1 MKNIVIY
8 VILLFDNPKKRGF
21 NMNEIKFTESSLEVA
36 LIERLTKLG
45 YDYAIDT
52 DQWYLS
58 RSLDSFINEE
68 LLIDR
73 LAVINKGIKVSVL
86 EQAITRLKN
95 LDNPSLFER
104 NHIVH
109 NWLVDGIQVE
119 DYESDVNPL
128 VRFIDFANPK
138 NNVFQVAN
146 QLKFKENRNLRIPDV
161 IIFVNGIP
169 LVIFELKS
177 IEYSENT
184 FIERAY
190 EQLGRNGEAD
200 GYRYDIPTL
209 FNYNAFLVISDG
221 ANNKVGTMTSDIT
234 RYNEWKSVDG
244 EIGYKKDYAYKL
256 DVLLEGLFEP
266 ARLLDVIK
274 NNLFFMNKDKERPIK
289 ILAQYHQYFG
299 VKKAYNSIKNHL
311 KPSGDGKA
319 GIVWHTQGS
328 GKSFSMVMLAHKL
341 ITDIEMNNPT
351 IVVLTD
357 RNDLDDQLFTTFS
370 NAAEFLRTRP
380 IQVSSRLDLLDKVGA
395 VKEGGV
401 LFSTIQKFDKD
412 NIVPNKRTNIIVI
425 SDEAHRSHYG
435 VDEKIVLKKNDD
447 GTITSWSKYGTEKY
461 IRDALPG
468 ATFIGFTGTPVE
480 TDDKSTSAIFGETI
494 DRYDMT
500 QSVED
505 GSTVKIFYESR
516 LAKVWLDEDKLKEID
531 KYYDD
536 LADQG
541 VTDDIIEESKTK
553 LTSMEVIVGD
563 KDRLRLL
570 ATDIL
575 EHYTDRKNFLN
586 GKAMIVCM
594 SRKIAAKLY
603 YQIIELA
610 PELKESI
617 ALVVTESNK
626 DTEEERK
633 LFKDKAFRENAAKEF
648 KRKDGKVKIA
658 IVVDM
663 WLTGFDVTDLD
674 VMYID
679 KPMKGHNLMQ
689 AIARVNRVHVGKES
703 GLIVDYIGIKRS
715 LEQALNTYTA
725 RDKELNLRDIQET
738 AKSILDEKLSILDE
752 MFYHVDKKGFFG
764 GSNSVRL
771 KAIQNG
777 ADFVFA
783 TEETKKAYLVV
794 TKQLKDGYAVAIGI
808 LDADYKKRVLYYLS
822 VRHFVQKV
830 ERGNMPTGITPETIN
845 RHVEELIA
853 EAIKGDE
860 VKILTKVED
869 SDKNRD
875 IWDLLSEEK
884 IEKLRQS
891 QPPHVFIKIM
901 ERLLKEAVREYRS
914 YNLVKAKEYSERLR
928 LLLEAYN
935 TREDDL
941 QTDMTIVGLVAFSQE
956 MVESEEYAKK
966 NNLSGRERAFY
977 DALVANKSAVELMS
991 DDILRVMAMELKAI
1005 VEEYATVDWS
1015 KKKDTRAKMRMQ
1027 IKRLLKKYNY
1037 PPDYTEEAIS
1047 RVVDQAEFMM

>member
-1 MKNIVIY
+1 MS
-8 VILLFDNPKKRGF
+8 
-21 NMNEIKFTESSLEVA
+21 EIKFTESSLEVA
-36 LIERLTKLG
+36 IIEQLTELG

-52 DQWYLS
+52 DQWSLS

-68 LLIDR
+68 LLLDR
-73 LAVINKGIKVSVL
+73 LTAINPGVKTDIL
-86 EQAITRLKN
+86 EQAIAMLKN
-95 LDNPSLFER
+95 IDNPSLFER

-109 NWLVDGIQVE
+109 KWLTDGIQVE
-119 DYESDVNPL
+119 DYHSDVNPL
-128 VRFIDFANPK
+128 IRFIDFDNIK

-146 QLKFKENRNLRIPDV
+146 QLKFKESRNLRIPDV
-161 IIFVNGIP
+161 ILFVNGIP

-177 IEYSENT
+177 IEYNEDT

-200 GYRYDIPTL
+200 GYRFDIPTL

-221 ANNKVGTMTSDIT
+221 ANNKVGTLTSDIT
-234 RYNEWKSVDG
+234 RYNEWKSIDG
-244 EIGYKKDYAYKL
+244 EAGYKKNYAYKL
-256 DVLLEGLFEP
+256 DVLLEGLLKPE
-266 ARLLDVIK
+266 RLLDVIK
-274 NNLFFMNKDKERPIK
+274 NNLFFMNSDKEKPVK
-289 ILAQYHQYFG
+289 ILSQYHQYFG
-299 VKKAYNSIKNHL
+299 VKKAYDSIKHSL
-311 KPSGDGKA
+311 KPQGDGKA

-328 GKSFSMVMLAHKL
+328 GKSFTMVMLAHKL
-341 ITDIEMNNPT
+341 ITDLEMKNPT

-357 RNDLDDQLFTTFS
+357 RNDLDNQLFGTFS

-380 IQVSSRLDLLDKVGA
+380 VQVESREDLLEKIGSI
-395 VKEGGV
+395 KEGGIIFTT
-401 LFSTIQKFDKD
+401 LQKFDKN
-412 NIVPNKRTNIIVI
+412 NIVPNKRTNIVVI

-435 VDEKIVLKKNDD
+435 IDEQIVYKKNPD
-447 GTITSWSKYGTEKY
+447 GTFTSISKYGYAKY
-461 IRDALPG
+461 IRDALPE
-468 ATFIGFTGTPVE
+468 ATYIGFTGTPVE
-480 TDDKSTSAIFGETI
+480 SGDHSTSAIFGKTV
-494 DRYDMT
+494 DTYDMT

-516 LAKVWLDEDKLKEID
+516 LAKVWLDDGKLKEID

-536 LADQG
+536 LANQS
-541 VTDDIIEESKTK
+541 VSDDVIEESKSK
-553 LTSMEVIVGD
+553 WSSMEVIIGD
-563 KDRLRLL
+563 DDRLHLL
-570 ATDIL
+570 ASDIL
-575 EHYTDRKNFLN
+575 KHYNERKDVLN

-603 YQIIELA
+603 YQIIGLA
-610 PELKESI
+610 PELKEQV

-626 DTEEERK
+626 DSEEERK
-633 LFKDKAFRENAAKEF
+633 LFKDKAYRENAAKEF
-648 KRKDGKVKIA
+648 KRKDGSIKIA

-663 WLTGFDVTDLD
+663 WLTGFDVIDLD

-689 AIARVNRVHVGKES
+689 AIARVNRVNVGKES

-715 LEQALNTYTA
+715 LEEALNTYTA
-725 RDKELNLRDIQET
+725 RDKELNIRDIQDT
-738 AKSILDEKLSILDE
+738 AKSILEEKLSILDE
-752 MFYHVDKKGFFG
+752 MFFHVDKKGFFG
-764 GSNSVRL
+764 GTNSVRL

-777 ADFVFA
+777 ADFVLS
-783 TEETKKAYLVV
+783 TDDIKKAYLQL
-794 TKQLKDGYAVAIGI
+794 TKQLKDAYVVSIGI
-808 LDADYKKRVLYYLS
+808 LDEDYKKKVLYYLA

-830 ERGNMPTGITPETIN
+830 ERGNLPTNITPESIN
-845 RHVEELIA
+845 KHVEELIA

-860 VKILTKVED
+860 VEILTKVED
-869 SDKNRD
+869 TEQNRD

-884 IEKLRQS
+884 VEKLRQS

-901 ERLLKEAVREYRS
+901 ERLLKEAVREYRG

-928 LLLEAYN
+928 KLLEAYN

-941 QTDMTIVGLVAFSQE
+941 KTDMTIVGLIAFSQE
-956 MVESEEYAKK
+956 MVEDEAYAKK
-966 NNLSGRERAFY
+966 NNLTGRERAFY

>member
-1 MKNIVIY
+1 MS
-8 VILLFDNPKKRGF
+8 
-21 NMNEIKFTESSLEVA
+21 EIKFTESSLEVA
-36 LIERLTKLG
+36 IIEQLTELG

-52 DQWYLS
+52 DQWSLS

-68 LLIDR
+68 LLLDR
-73 LAVINKGIKVSVL
+73 LTAINPGIKTDIL
-86 EQAITRLKN
+86 EQAIAMLKN
-95 LDNPSLFER
+95 IDNPSLFER

-109 NWLVDGIQVE
+109 KWLTDGIQVE
-119 DYESDVNPL
+119 DYHSDVNPL
-128 VRFIDFANPK
+128 IRFIDFDNIK

-146 QLKFKENRNLRIPDV
+146 QLKFKESRNLRIPDV
-161 IIFVNGIP
+161 ILFVNGIP

-177 IEYSENT
+177 IEYNEDT

-200 GYRYDIPTL
+200 GYRFDIPTL

-221 ANNKVGTMTSDIT
+221 ANNKVGTLASDIT
-234 RYNEWKSVDG
+234 RYNEWKSIDG
-244 EIGYKKDYAYKL
+244 EAGYKKNYAYKL
-256 DVLLEGLFEP
+256 DVLLEGLLKPE
-266 ARLLDVIK
+266 RLLDIIK
-274 NNLFFMNKDKERPIK
+274 NNLFFMNSDKEKPIK

-299 VKKAYNSIKNHL
+299 VKKAYDSIKHSL
-311 KPSGDGKA
+311 KPQGDGKA

-328 GKSFSMVMLAHKL
+328 GKSFTMVMLAHKL
-341 ITDIEMNNPT
+341 ITDLEMKNPT

-357 RNDLDDQLFTTFS
+357 RNDLDNQLFGTFS

-380 IQVSSRLDLLDKVGA
+380 VQVESREDLLEKIGSI
-395 VKEGGV
+395 KEGGIIFTT
-401 LFSTIQKFDKD
+401 LQKFDKN
-412 NIVPNKRTNIIVI
+412 NIVPNKRTNIVVI

-435 VDEKIVLKKNDD
+435 IDEQIVYKKNPD
-447 GTITSWSKYGTEKY
+447 GTFTSISKYGYAKY
-461 IRDALPG
+461 IRDALPE
-468 ATFIGFTGTPVE
+468 ATYIGFTGTPVE
-480 TDDKSTSAIFGETI
+480 SGDHSTSAIFGKTV
-494 DRYDMT
+494 DTYDMT

-516 LAKVWLDEDKLKEID
+516 LAKVWLDDGKLKEID

-536 LADQG
+536 LANQN
-541 VTDDIIEESKTK
+541 VSDDVIEESKSK
-553 LTSMEVIVGD
+553 WSSMEVIIGD
-563 KDRLRLL
+563 DDRLHLL
-570 ATDIL
+570 ASDIL
-575 EHYTDRKNFLN
+575 NHYNERKDVLN

-603 YQIIELA
+603 YQIIGLA
-610 PELKESI
+610 PELKEQV

-626 DTEEERK
+626 DSEEERK
-633 LFKDKAFRENAAKEF
+633 LFKDKAYRENAAKEF
-648 KRKDGKVKIA
+648 KRKDGSIKIA

-689 AIARVNRVHVGKES
+689 AIARVNRVNVGKES

-715 LEQALNTYTA
+715 LEEALNTYTA
-725 RDKELNLRDIQET
+725 RDKELNLRDIQDT
-738 AKSILDEKLSILDE
+738 AKSILEEKLSILDE
-752 MFYHVDKKGFFG
+752 MFFHVDKKGFFG
-764 GSNSVRL
+764 GTNSVRL

-777 ADFVFA
+777 ADFVLS
-783 TEETKKAYLVV
+783 TEDIKKAYLQL
-794 TKQLKDGYAVAIGI
+794 TKQLKDAYVVSIGI
-808 LDADYKKRVLYYLS
+808 LDEDYKKKVLYYLA

-830 ERGNMPTGITPETIN
+830 ERGNLPTNITPESIN
-845 RHVEELIA
+845 KHVEELIA

-860 VKILTKVED
+860 VEILTKVED
-869 SDKNRD
+869 TEQNRD

-884 IEKLRQS
+884 VEKLRQS

-901 ERLLKEAVREYRS
+901 ERLLKEAVREYRG

-928 LLLEAYN
+928 KLLEAYN

-941 QTDMTIVGLVAFSQE
+941 KTDMTIVGLIAFSQE
-956 MVESEEYAKK
+956 MVEDEAYAKK
-966 NNLSGRERAFY
+966 NNLTGRERAFY

>member
-1 MKNIVIY
+1 MS
-8 VILLFDNPKKRGF
+8 D
-21 NMNEIKFTESSLEVA
+21 IKFTESSLEIAV
-36 LIERLTKLG
+36 IEQLQELG
-45 YDYAIDT
+45 YDYAIDM
-52 DQWYLS
+52 DQWCLS
-58 RSLDSFINEE
+58 RALDSFINEE
-68 LLIDR
+68 LLLDR
-73 LAVINKGIKVSVL
+73 LMAINPGVKVSVL
-86 EQAITRLKN
+86 EQAISRIKT

-109 NWLVDGIQVE
+109 RWLTDGMQVE

-128 VRFIDFANPK
+128 VRFLDFTHK
-138 NNVFQVAN
+138 DNNVFQVAN

-169 LVIFELKS
+169 LVVFELKS
-177 IEYSENT
+177 IEYNEDT

-190 EQLGRNGEAD
+190 EQLGRNGESD

-221 ANNKVGTMTSDIT
+221 ANNKVGTLTSDIT

-244 EIGYKKDYAYKL
+244 EIGYKKNYAYKL
-256 DVLLEGLFEP
+256 DVLLEGLLKP

-274 NNLFFMNKDKERPIK
+274 NNLFFMNKDKEKPIK
-289 ILAQYHQYFG
+289 ILSQYHQYFG
-299 VKKAYNSIKNHL
+299 VKKAYESIKKSL
-311 KPSGDGKA
+311 KPEGTGKA

-341 ITDIEMNNPT
+341 ITDIEMRNPT
-351 IVVLTD
+351 VVILTD
-357 RNDLDDQLFTTFS
+357 RNDLDNQLYTTFS
-370 NAAEFLRTRP
+370 NASEFLRTRP
-380 IQVSSRLDLLDKVGA
+380 VQVESREDLLEKIGA
-395 VKEGGV
+395 VKEGGIIFTT
-401 LFSTIQKFDKD
+401 LQKFDKA
-412 NIVPNKRTNIIVI
+412 NIVPNNRSNIVVI

-435 VDEKIVLKKNDD
+435 IDEKIVLKENPD
-447 GTITSWSKYGTEKY
+447 GTYSSYSKYGYAKY
-461 IRDALPG
+461 IRDALPE
-468 ATFIGFTGTPVE
+468 ATYIGFTGTPVE
-480 TDDKSTSAIFGETI
+480 SGDHSTSAIFGETV
-494 DRYDMT
+494 DTYDMT

-516 LAKVWLDEDKLKEID
+516 LAKVWLDDGKLKEID
-531 KYYDD
+531 AYYDE
-536 LADQG
+536 LAQQG
-541 VTDDIIEESKTK
+541 VSDDIIEESKSK
-553 LTSMEVIVGD
+553 LSSMEVIIGD

-575 EHYTDRKNFLN
+575 AHYDERKDILS

-594 SRKIAAKLY
+594 SRDIAFKLY
-603 YQIIELA
+603 KELVAQA
-610 PELKESI
+610 PEKESEI
-617 ALVVTESNK
+617 AVIVTESNK
-626 DTEEERK
+626 DTDEKRE
-633 LFKDKAFRENAAKEF
+633 LFKDKAYRENMAKEF
-648 KRKDGKVKIA
+648 KKKDGSIKIV

-715 LEQALNTYTA
+715 LEEALNIYTA

-752 MFYHVDKKGFFG
+752 LFYKVDKNGFFG

-777 ADFVFA
+777 ADFVFT
-783 TEETKKAYLVV
+783 TEDIKKAYLQI
-794 TKQLKDGYAVAIGI
+794 TKQLKDAYAVAIGI
-808 LDADYKKRVLYYLS
+808 LDADYKKKVLYYLA

-830 ERGNMPTGITPETIN
+830 ERGNMPHNITPESIN
-845 RHVEELIA
+845 KHVADLIA

-869 SDKNRD
+869 TEENRD

-884 IEKLRQS
+884 VEKLRQS

-901 ERLLKEAVREYRS
+901 ERLLKEAVKEYRG

-928 LLLEAYN
+928 KLLEAYN

-941 QTDMTIVGLVAFSQE
+941 KTDITIVGLIAFSQE

-966 NNLSGRERAFY
+966 NNLTGRERAFY
-977 DALVANKSAVELMS
+977 DALVANKSAMELMS

-1037 PPDYTEEAIS
+1037 PPEYSEEAIS

>member
-1 MKNIVIY
+1 MS
-8 VILLFDNPKKRGF
+8 
-21 NMNEIKFTESSLEVA
+21 EIKFTESSLEVA
-36 LIERLTKLG
+36 IIEQLTELG

-52 DQWYLS
+52 DQWCLS
-58 RSLDSFINEE
+58 RALDSFINEE
-68 LLIDR
+68 LLLER
-73 LAVINKGIKVSVL
+73 LSVINPGVKVSVL
-86 EQAITRLKN
+86 EQAIAMLKN
-95 LDNPSLFER
+95 IDNPSLFER

-109 NWLVDGIQVE
+109 KWLTDGIQID
-119 DYESDVNPL
+119 DYHSDVNPL
-128 VRFIDFANPK
+128 VRFIDFDNIK

-146 QLKFKENRNLRIPDV
+146 QLKFKESRNLRIPDV

-169 LVIFELKS
+169 LVVFELKS
-177 IEYSENT
+177 IEYNEDT

-200 GYRYDIPTL
+200 GYRFDIPTL

-221 ANNKVGTMTSDIT
+221 ANNKVGTLTSDIT

-244 EIGYKKDYAYKL
+244 EIGYKKNYAYKL
-256 DVLLEGLFEP
+256 DVLLNGLLKPE
-266 ARLLDVIK
+266 RLLDVIK
-274 NNLFFMNKDKERPIK
+274 NDLFFMNSDKEKPIK

-299 VKKAYNSIKNHL
+299 VKKAYDSIKRSL
-311 KPSGDGKA
+311 KPQGDGKA

-341 ITDIEMNNPT
+341 ITDVEMKNPT

-357 RNDLDDQLFTTFS
+357 RNDLDNQLFGTFS

-380 IQVSSRLDLLDKVGA
+380 VQVESREDLLSKIGEI
-395 VKEGGV
+395 KEGGIV
-401 LFSTIQKFDKD
+401 FTTLQKFDKN
-412 NIVPNKRTNIIVI
+412 NIVPNKRTNIVVI

-435 VDEKIVLKKNDD
+435 IDEQIVYKKNPD
-447 GTITSWSKYGTEKY
+447 GTFTSISKYGYAKY
-461 IRDALPG
+461 IRDALPE
-468 ATFIGFTGTPVE
+468 ATYIGFTGTPVE
-480 TDDKSTSAIFGETI
+480 SGDHSTSAIFGKTV
-494 DRYDMT
+494 DTYDMM

-516 LAKVWLDEDKLKEID
+516 LAKVWLDDGKLKEID

-536 LADQG
+536 LANQNVSED
-541 VTDDIIEESKTK
+541 VIEESKSK
-553 LTSMEVIVGD
+553 WSSMEVIIGD
-563 KDRLRLL
+563 NDRLHLL
-570 ATDIL
+570 ASDIL
-575 EHYTDRKNFLN
+575 KHYNERKDVLN

-603 YQIIELA
+603 YQIIGLA
-610 PELKESI
+610 PELKEKI

-626 DTEEERK
+626 DTDEERK
-633 LFKDKAFRENAAKEF
+633 LFKDKAYRENAAKEF
-648 KRKDGKVKIA
+648 KRKDGSIKIA

-689 AIARVNRVHVGKES
+689 AIARVNRVNVGKES

-715 LEQALNTYTA
+715 LEEALNTYTA
-725 RDKELNLRDIQET
+725 RDKELNLRDIQDT
-738 AKSILDEKLSILDE
+738 AKSILEEKLSILDE
-752 MFYHVDKKGFFG
+752 MFFHVDKKGFFG
-764 GSNSVRL
+764 GTNSVRL

-777 ADFVFA
+777 ADFVLS
-783 TEETKKAYLVV
+783 TDDIKKAYLQL
-794 TKQLKDGYAVAIGI
+794 TKQLKDAYVVAIGI
-808 LDADYKKRVLYYLS
+808 LDEDYKKKVLYYLA

-830 ERGNMPTGITPETIN
+830 ERGNLPTNITPESIN
-845 RHVEELIA
+845 KHVEELIA

-860 VKILTKVED
+860 VEILTKVED
-869 SDKNRD
+869 TEQNRD

-884 IEKLRQS
+884 VEKLRQS

-901 ERLLKEAVREYRS
+901 ERLLKEAVREYRG

-928 LLLEAYN
+928 KLLEAYN

-941 QTDMTIVGLVAFSQE
+941 KTDMTIVGLIAFSQE
-956 MVESEEYAKK
+956 MVEDEAYAKK
-966 NNLSGRERAFY
+966 NNLTGRERAFY

>member
-1 MKNIVIY
+1 MS
-8 VILLFDNPKKRGF
+8 
-21 NMNEIKFTESSLEVA
+21 EIKFTESSLEVA
-36 LIERLTKLG
+36 IIEQLTELG

-52 DQWYLS
+52 DQWSLS

-68 LLIDR
+68 LLLDR
-73 LAVINKGIKVSVL
+73 LTVINPGVKTDIL
-86 EQAITRLKN
+86 EQAIAKLKN
-95 LDNPSLFER
+95 IDNPSLFER

-109 NWLVDGIQVE
+109 KWLTDGIQVE
-119 DYESDVNPL
+119 DYHSDVNPL
-128 VRFIDFANPK
+128 IRFIDFHNIK

-146 QLKFKENRNLRIPDV
+146 QLKFKESRNLRIPDV
-161 IIFVNGIP
+161 ILFVNGIP

-177 IEYSENT
+177 IEYNEDT

-200 GYRYDIPTL
+200 GYRFDIPTL

-221 ANNKVGTMTSDIT
+221 ANNKVGTLTSDIT
-234 RYNEWKSVDG
+234 RYNEWKSIDG
-244 EIGYKKDYAYKL
+244 EAGYKKNYAYKL
-256 DVLLEGLFEP
+256 DVLLEGLLKPE
-266 ARLLDVIK
+266 RLLDIIK
-274 NNLFFMNKDKERPIK
+274 NNLFFMNSDKEKPVK
-289 ILAQYHQYFG
+289 ILSQYHQYFG
-299 VKKAYNSIKNHL
+299 VKKAYDSIKHSL
-311 KPSGDGKA
+311 KPQGDGKA

-328 GKSFSMVMLAHKL
+328 GKSFTMVMLAHKL
-341 ITDIEMNNPT
+341 ITDLEMKNPT

-357 RNDLDDQLFTTFS
+357 RNDLDNQLFGTFS

-380 IQVSSRLDLLDKVGA
+380 VQVESREDLLEKIGSI
-395 VKEGGV
+395 KEGGIIFTT
-401 LFSTIQKFDKD
+401 LQKFDKN
-412 NIVPNKRTNIIVI
+412 NIVPNKRTNIVVI

-435 VDEKIVLKKNDD
+435 IDEQIVYKKNPD
-447 GTITSWSKYGTEKY
+447 GTFTSISKYGYAKY
-461 IRDALPG
+461 IRDALPE
-468 ATFIGFTGTPVE
+468 ATYIGFTGTPVE
-480 TDDKSTSAIFGETI
+480 SGDHSTSAIFGKTV
-494 DRYDMT
+494 DTYDMT

-516 LAKVWLDEDKLKEID
+516 LAKVWLDDGKLKEID

-536 LADQG
+536 LANQN
-541 VTDDIIEESKTK
+541 VSDDVIEESKSK
-553 LTSMEVIVGD
+553 WSSMEVIIGD
-563 KDRLRLL
+563 DDRLHLL
-570 ATDIL
+570 ASDIL
-575 EHYTDRKNFLN
+575 KHYNERKDVLN

-603 YQIIELA
+603 YQIIGLA
-610 PELKESI
+610 PELKEQV

-626 DTEEERK
+626 DSEEERK
-633 LFKDKAFRENAAKEF
+633 LFKDKAYRENAAKEF
-648 KRKDGKVKIA
+648 KRKDGSIKIA

-689 AIARVNRVHVGKES
+689 AIARVNRVNVGKES

-715 LEQALNTYTA
+715 LEEALNTYTA
-725 RDKELNLRDIQET
+725 RDKELNIRDIQDT
-738 AKSILDEKLSILDE
+738 AKSILEEKLSILDE
-752 MFYHVDKKGFFG
+752 MFFHVDKKGFFG
-764 GSNSVRL
+764 GTNSVRL

-777 ADFVFA
+777 ADFVLS
-783 TEETKKAYLVV
+783 TDDIKKAYLQL
-794 TKQLKDGYAVAIGI
+794 TKQLKDAYVVAIGI
-808 LDADYKKRVLYYLS
+808 LDEDYKKKVLYYLA

-830 ERGNMPTGITPETIN
+830 ERGNLPTNITPESIN
-845 RHVEELIA
+845 KHVEELIA

-860 VKILTKVED
+860 VEILTKVED
-869 SDKNRD
+869 TEQNRD

-884 IEKLRQS
+884 VEKLRQS

-901 ERLLKEAVREYRS
+901 ERLLKEAVREYRG

-928 LLLEAYN
+928 KLLEAYN

-941 QTDMTIVGLVAFSQE
+941 KTDMTIVGLIAFSQE
-956 MVESEEYAKK
+956 MVEDEAYAKK
-966 NNLSGRERAFY
+966 NNLTGRERAFY

>member
-1 MKNIVIY
+1 MHS
-8 VILLFDNPKKRGF
+8 
-21 NMNEIKFTESSLEVA
+21 MFTENNLENA
-36 LIERLTKLG
+36 IIDKLCELG
-45 YDYAIDT
+45 YVYANNSDAWT
-52 DQWYLS
+52 TQRLLS
-58 RSLDSFINEE
+58 EFINEP
-68 LLIDR
+68 LL
-73 LAVINKGIKVSVL
+73 L
-86 EQAITRLKN
+86 EQLQIINPKIKEDILKKAIAMLKN
-95 LDNPSLFER
+95 IDTPSLFER

-109 NWLVDGIQVE
+109 KWLTDGIQVE
-119 DYESDVNPL
+119 DYHSDVNPL
-128 VRFIDFANPK
+128 IRFIDFDNIK

-146 QLKFKENRNLRIPDV
+146 QLKFKESRNLRIPDV
-161 IIFVNGIP
+161 ILFVNGIP

-177 IEYSENT
+177 IEYNEDT

-200 GYRYDIPTL
+200 GYRFDIPTL

-221 ANNKVGTMTSDIT
+221 ANNKVGTLTSDIT
-234 RYNEWKSVDG
+234 RYNEWKSIDG
-244 EIGYKKDYAYKL
+244 EVGYKKNYAYKL
-256 DVLLEGLFEP
+256 DVLLEGLLKPE
-266 ARLLDVIK
+266 RLLDVIK
-274 NNLFFMNKDKERPIK
+274 NNLFFMNSDKEKSVK
-289 ILAQYHQYFG
+289 ILSQYHQYFG
-299 VKKAYNSIKNHL
+299 VKKAYDSIKLSL
-311 KPSGDGKA
+311 KPQGDGKA

-328 GKSFSMVMLAHKL
+328 GKSFTMVMLAHKL
-341 ITDIEMNNPT
+341 ITDLEMKNPT

-357 RNDLDDQLFTTFS
+357 RNDLDNQLFGTFS

-380 IQVSSRLDLLDKVGA
+380 VQVESREDLLEKIGSI
-395 VKEGGV
+395 KEGGIIFTT
-401 LFSTIQKFDKD
+401 LQKFDKN
-412 NIVPNKRTNIIVI
+412 NIVPNKRTNIVVI

-435 VDEKIVLKKNDD
+435 IDEQIVYKKNPD
-447 GTITSWSKYGTEKY
+447 GTFTSISKYGYAKY
-461 IRDALPG
+461 IRDALPE
-468 ATFIGFTGTPVE
+468 ATYIGFTGTPVE
-480 TDDKSTSAIFGETI
+480 SGDHSTSAIFGKTV
-494 DRYDMT
+494 DTYDMT

-516 LAKVWLDEDKLKEID
+516 LAKVWLDDGKLKEID

-536 LADQG
+536 LANQN
-541 VTDDIIEESKTK
+541 VSDDVIEESKSK
-553 LTSMEVIVGD
+553 WLSMEVIIGD
-563 KDRLRLL
+563 DDRLHLL
-570 ATDIL
+570 ANDIL
-575 EHYTDRKNFLN
+575 KHYNERKDVLN

-603 YQIIELA
+603 YQIIGLA
-610 PELKESI
+610 PELKEQI
-617 ALVVTESNK
+617 ALVVTERNK
-626 DTEEERK
+626 DSEEERK
-633 LFKDKAFRENAAKEF
+633 LFKDKAYRENAAKEF
-648 KRKDGKVKIA
+648 KRKDGSIKIA

-689 AIARVNRVHVGKES
+689 AIARVNRVNVGKES

-725 RDKELNLRDIQET
+725 RDKELNLRDIQDT
-738 AKSILDEKLSILDE
+738 AKSILEEKLSILDE

-764 GSNSVRL
+764 GANSVRL

-777 ADFVFA
+777 ADFVLS
-783 TEETKKAYLVV
+783 TDEIKKAYLQL
-794 TKQLKDGYAVAIGI
+794 TKQLKDAYVVAIGI
-808 LDADYKKRVLYYLS
+808 LDEDYKKKVLYYLA
-822 VRHFVQKV
+822 VRHFVQKLLRGDIPPQISPV
-830 ERGNMPTGITPETIN
+830 EIN
-845 RHVEELIA
+845 KHVEELLA
-853 EAIKGDE
+853 DAIKGDE
-860 VKILTKVED
+860 VEILTKVED
-869 SDKNRD
+869 TEQNRD

-884 IEKLRQS
+884 VEKLRQS

-901 ERLLKEAVREYRS
+901 ERLLKEAVKEYRG

-928 LLLEAYN
+928 KLLEAYN

-941 QTDMTIVGLVAFSQE
+941 KTDMTIVGLIAFSQE
-956 MVESEEYAKK
+956 MVEDEAYAKK
-966 NNLSGRERAFY
+966 NNLTGRERAFY

>member
-1 MKNIVIY
+1 MHSIFTENDLEKAIIDKLCNLGYIYLNTSDPWTVQRQLSDFINDSLLLEQLQIINPNIQTDILEKAIAMLKNI
-8 VILLFDNPKKRGF
+8 
-21 NMNEIKFTESSLEVA
+21 
-36 LIERLTKLG
+36 
-45 YDYAIDT
+45 
-52 DQWYLS
+52 
-58 RSLDSFINEE
+58 
-68 LLIDR
+68 
-73 LAVINKGIKVSVL
+73 
-86 EQAITRLKN
+86 
-95 LDNPSLFER
+95 DNPSLFER

-109 NWLVDGIQVE
+109 KWLTDGIQID
-119 DYESDVNPL
+119 DYHSDVNPL
-128 VRFIDFANPK
+128 VRFVDFVNIK
-138 NNVFQVAN
+138 NNIFQVAN
-146 QLKFKENRNLRIPDV
+146 QLKFKESRNLRIPDV

-169 LVIFELKS
+169 LVVFEMKS
-177 IEYSENT
+177 IEYNEDT

-200 GYRYDIPTL
+200 GYRFDIPTL

-221 ANNKVGTMTSDIT
+221 ANNKVGTLTSDIT

-244 EIGYKKDYAYKL
+244 EIGYKKNYAYKL
-256 DVLLEGLFEP
+256 DVLLNGLLKPE
-266 ARLLDVIK
+266 RLLDVIK
-274 NNLFFMNKDKERPIK
+274 NNLFFMNSDKEKPVK

-299 VKKAYNSIKNHL
+299 VKKAYDSIKRSL
-311 KPSGDGKA
+311 KPQGDGKA

-341 ITDIEMNNPT
+341 ITDVDMKNPT

-357 RNDLDDQLFTTFS
+357 RNDLDNQLFGTFS

-380 IQVSSRLDLLDKVGA
+380 VQVESREDLLSKIGEI
-395 VKEGGV
+395 KEGGIV
-401 LFSTIQKFDKD
+401 FTTLQKFDKN
-412 NIVPNKRTNIIVI
+412 NIVPNKRTNIVVI

-435 VDEKIVLKKNDD
+435 IDEQIVYKKNPD
-447 GTITSWSKYGTEKY
+447 GTFTSISKYGYAKY
-461 IRDALPG
+461 IRDALPE
-468 ATFIGFTGTPVE
+468 ATYIGFTGTPVE
-480 TDDKSTSAIFGETI
+480 SGDHSTSAIFGKTV
-494 DRYDMT
+494 DTYDMT

-516 LAKVWLDEDKLKEID
+516 LAKVWLDDGKLKEID

-536 LADQG
+536 LANQNVSED
-541 VTDDIIEESKTK
+541 VIEESKSK
-553 LTSMEVIVGD
+553 WSSMEVIIGD
-563 KDRLRLL
+563 NDRLHLL
-570 ATDIL
+570 ASDIL
-575 EHYTDRKNFLN
+575 KHYNERKDVLN

-603 YQIIELA
+603 YQIIGLA
-610 PELKESI
+610 PELKEKI

-626 DTEEERK
+626 DTDEERK
-633 LFKDKAFRENAAKEF
+633 LFKDKAYRENAAKEF
-648 KRKDGKVKIA
+648 KRKDGSIKIA

-689 AIARVNRVHVGKES
+689 AIARVNRVNVGKEG

-725 RDKELNLRDIQET
+725 RDKELNLRDIQDT
-738 AKSILDEKLSILDE
+738 AKSILEEKLSILDE
-752 MFYHVDKKGFFG
+752 MFFHVDKKGFFG
-764 GSNSVRL
+764 GTNSVRL

-777 ADFVFA
+777 ADFVLS
-783 TEETKKAYLVV
+783 TDDIKKAYLQL
-794 TKQLKDGYAVAIGI
+794 TKQLKDAYVVAIGI
-808 LDADYKKRVLYYLS
+808 LDEDYKKKVLYYLA

-830 ERGNMPTGITPETIN
+830 ERGNLPTNITPESIN
-845 RHVEELIA
+845 KHVEELIA

-860 VKILTKVED
+860 VEILTKVED
-869 SDKNRD
+869 TEQNRD

-884 IEKLRQS
+884 VEKLRQS

-901 ERLLKEAVREYRS
+901 ERLLKEAVREYRG

-928 LLLEAYN
+928 KLLEAYN

-941 QTDMTIVGLVAFSQE
+941 KTDMTIVGLIAFSQE
-956 MVESEEYAKK
+956 MVEDEAYAKK
-966 NNLSGRERAFY
+966 NNLTGRERAFY

>member
-1 MKNIVIY
+1 MS
-8 VILLFDNPKKRGF
+8 D
-21 NMNEIKFTESSLEVA
+21 IKFTESSLEIAV
-36 LIERLTKLG
+36 IEQLQELG

-52 DQWYLS
+52 DQWRLS
-58 RSLDSFINEE
+58 RALDSFINEE
-68 LLIDR
+68 LLLDR
-73 LAVINKGIKVSVL
+73 LMAINPGVKVSVL
-86 EQAITRLKN
+86 EQAISRIKT

-109 NWLVDGIQVE
+109 RWLTDGMQVE

-128 VRFIDFANPK
+128 VRFLDFTHK
-138 NNVFQVAN
+138 DNNVFQVAN

-169 LVIFELKS
+169 LVVFELKS
-177 IEYSENT
+177 IEYNEDT

-190 EQLGRNGEAD
+190 EQLGRNGESD

-221 ANNKVGTMTSDIT
+221 ANNKVGTLTSDIT

-244 EIGYKKDYAYKL
+244 EIGYKKNYAYKL
-256 DVLLEGLFEP
+256 DVLLEGLLKP

-274 NNLFFMNKDKERPIK
+274 NNLFFMNKDKEKPIK
-289 ILAQYHQYFG
+289 ILSQYHQYFG
-299 VKKAYNSIKNHL
+299 VKKAYESIKKSL
-311 KPSGDGKA
+311 KPEGTGKA

-341 ITDIEMNNPT
+341 ITDIEMRNPT
-351 IVVLTD
+351 VVILTD
-357 RNDLDDQLFTTFS
+357 RNDLDNQLYTTFS
-370 NAAEFLRTRP
+370 NASEFLRTRP
-380 IQVSSRLDLLDKVGA
+380 VQVESREDLLEKIGA
-395 VKEGGV
+395 VKEGGIIFTT
-401 LFSTIQKFDKD
+401 LQKFDKA
-412 NIVPNKRTNIIVI
+412 NIVPNNRSNIVVI

-435 VDEKIVLKKNDD
+435 IDEKIVLKENPD
-447 GTITSWSKYGTEKY
+447 GTYSSYSKYGYAKY
-461 IRDALPG
+461 IRDALPE
-468 ATFIGFTGTPVE
+468 ATYIGFTGTPVE
-480 TDDKSTSAIFGETI
+480 SGDHSTSAIFGETV
-494 DRYDMT
+494 DTYDMT

-516 LAKVWLDEDKLKEID
+516 LAKVWLDDGKLKEID
-531 KYYDD
+531 AYYDD
-536 LADQG
+536 LAQQG
-541 VTDDIIEESKTK
+541 VSDDIIEESKSK
-553 LTSMEVIVGD
+553 LSSMEVIIGD

-575 EHYTDRKNFLN
+575 AHYDERKDILS

-594 SRKIAAKLY
+594 SRDIAYKLY
-603 YQIIELA
+603 KELVAQA
-610 PELKESI
+610 PEKESEI
-617 ALVVTESNK
+617 AVIVTESNK
-626 DTEEERK
+626 DTDEKRE
-633 LFKDKAFRENAAKEF
+633 LFKDKAYRENMAKEF
-648 KRKDGKVKIA
+648 KKKDGSIKIV

-715 LEQALNTYTA
+715 LEEALNIYTA

-752 MFYHVDKKGFFG
+752 LFYKVDKKGFFG

-777 ADFVFA
+777 ADFVFT
-783 TEETKKAYLVV
+783 TEDIKKAYLQI
-794 TKQLKDGYAVAIGI
+794 TKQLKDAYAVAIGI
-808 LDADYKKRVLYYLS
+808 LDADYKKKVLYYLA

-830 ERGNMPTGITPETIN
+830 ERGNMPHNITPESIN
-845 RHVEELIA
+845 KHVADLIA

-869 SDKNRD
+869 TEENRD

-884 IEKLRQS
+884 VEKLRQS

-901 ERLLKEAVREYRS
+901 ERLLKEAVKEYRG

-928 LLLEAYN
+928 KLLEAYN

-941 QTDMTIVGLVAFSQE
+941 KTDITIVGLIAFSQE

-966 NNLSGRERAFY
+966 NNLTGRERAFY
-977 DALVANKSAVELMS
+977 DALVANKSAMELMS

-1037 PPDYTEEAIS
+1037 PPEYSEEAIS

>member
-1 MKNIVIY
+1 MHSIFTENDLEKAIIDKLCNLGYIYLNTSDPWTVQRQLSDFINDSLLLEQLQIINPNIQTDILEKAIAMLKNI
-8 VILLFDNPKKRGF
+8 
-21 NMNEIKFTESSLEVA
+21 
-36 LIERLTKLG
+36 
-45 YDYAIDT
+45 
-52 DQWYLS
+52 
-58 RSLDSFINEE
+58 
-68 LLIDR
+68 
-73 LAVINKGIKVSVL
+73 
-86 EQAITRLKN
+86 
-95 LDNPSLFER
+95 DNPSLFER

-109 NWLVDGIQVE
+109 KWLTDGIQID
-119 DYESDVNPL
+119 DYHSDVNPL
-128 VRFIDFANPK
+128 VRFVDFVNIK
-138 NNVFQVAN
+138 NNIFQVAN
-146 QLKFKENRNLRIPDV
+146 QLKFKESRNLRIPDV

-169 LVIFELKS
+169 LVVFEMKS
-177 IEYSENT
+177 IEYNEDT

-200 GYRYDIPTL
+200 GYRFDIPTL

-221 ANNKVGTMTSDIT
+221 ANNKVGTLTSDIT

-244 EIGYKKDYAYKL
+244 EIGYKKNYAYKL
-256 DVLLEGLFEP
+256 DVLLNGLLKPE
-266 ARLLDVIK
+266 RLLDVIK
-274 NNLFFMNKDKERPIK
+274 NNLFFMNSDKEKPVK

-299 VKKAYNSIKNHL
+299 VKKAYDSIKRSLN
-311 KPSGDGKA
+311 PQGDGKA

-341 ITDIEMNNPT
+341 ITDVDMKNPT

-357 RNDLDDQLFTTFS
+357 RNDLDNQLFGTFS

-380 IQVSSRLDLLDKVGA
+380 VQVESREDLLSKIGEI
-395 VKEGGV
+395 KEGGIV
-401 LFSTIQKFDKD
+401 FTTLQKFDKN
-412 NIVPNKRTNIIVI
+412 NIVPNKRTNIVVI

-435 VDEKIVLKKNDD
+435 IDEQIVYKKNPD
-447 GTITSWSKYGTEKY
+447 GTFTSISKYGYAKY
-461 IRDALPG
+461 IRDALPE
-468 ATFIGFTGTPVE
+468 ATYIGFTGTPVE
-480 TDDKSTSAIFGETI
+480 SGDHSTSAIFGKTV
-494 DRYDMT
+494 DTYDMT

-516 LAKVWLDEDKLKEID
+516 LAKVWLDDGKLKEID

-536 LADQG
+536 LANQNVSED
-541 VTDDIIEESKTK
+541 VIEESKSK
-553 LTSMEVIVGD
+553 WSSMEVIIGD
-563 KDRLRLL
+563 NDRLHLL
-570 ATDIL
+570 ASDIL
-575 EHYTDRKNFLN
+575 KHYNERKDVLN

-603 YQIIELA
+603 YQIIGLA
-610 PELKESI
+610 PELKEKI

-626 DTEEERK
+626 DTDEERK
-633 LFKDKAFRENAAKEF
+633 LFKDKAYRENAAKEF
-648 KRKDGKVKIA
+648 KRKDGSIKIA

-689 AIARVNRVHVGKES
+689 AIARVNRVNVGKES

-725 RDKELNLRDIQET
+725 RDKELNLRDIQDT
-738 AKSILDEKLSILDE
+738 AKSILEEKLSILDE
-752 MFYHVDKKGFFG
+752 MFFHVDKKGFFG
-764 GSNSVRL
+764 GTNSVRL

-777 ADFVFA
+777 ADFVLS
-783 TEETKKAYLVV
+783 TDDIKKAYLQL
-794 TKQLKDGYAVAIGI
+794 TKQLKDAYVVAIGI
-808 LDADYKKRVLYYLS
+808 LDEDYKKKVLYYLA

-830 ERGNMPTGITPETIN
+830 ERGNLPTNITPESIN
-845 RHVEELIA
+845 KHVEELIA

-860 VKILTKVED
+860 VEILTKVED
-869 SDKNRD
+869 TEQNRD

-884 IEKLRQS
+884 VEKLRQS

-901 ERLLKEAVREYRS
+901 ERLLKEAVREYRG

-928 LLLEAYN
+928 KLLEAYN

-941 QTDMTIVGLVAFSQE
+941 KTDMTIVGLIAFSQE
-956 MVESEEYAKK
+956 MVEDEAYAKK
-966 NNLSGRERAFY
+966 NNLTGRERAFY

>member
-1 MKNIVIY
+1 MS
-8 VILLFDNPKKRGF
+8 
-21 NMNEIKFTESSLEVA
+21 EIKFTESSLEVA
-36 LIERLTKLG
+36 IIEQLTELG
-45 YDYAIDT
+45 YEYAIDT
-52 DQWYLS
+52 DQWSLS

-68 LLIDR
+68 LLLDR
-73 LAVINKGIKVSVL
+73 LTAINPGVKTDIL
-86 EQAITRLKN
+86 EQTIAMLKN
-95 LDNPSLFER
+95 IDNPSLFER

-109 NWLVDGIQVE
+109 KWLTDGIQVE
-119 DYESDVNPL
+119 DYHSDVNPL
-128 VRFIDFANPK
+128 IRFIDFDNIK

-146 QLKFKENRNLRIPDV
+146 QLKFKESRNLRIPDV
-161 IIFVNGIP
+161 ILFVNGIP

-177 IEYSENT
+177 IEYNEDT

-200 GYRYDIPTL
+200 GYRFDIPTL

-221 ANNKVGTMTSDIT
+221 ANNKVGTLTSDIT
-234 RYNEWKSVDG
+234 RYNEWKSIDG
-244 EIGYKKDYAYKL
+244 EAGYKKNYAYKL
-256 DVLLEGLFEP
+256 DVLLEGLLKPE
-266 ARLLDVIK
+266 RLLDVIK
-274 NNLFFMNKDKERPIK
+274 NNLFFMNSDKEKPVK
-289 ILAQYHQYFG
+289 ILSQYHQYFG
-299 VKKAYNSIKNHL
+299 VKKAYDSIKHSL
-311 KPSGDGKA
+311 KPQGDGKA

-328 GKSFSMVMLAHKL
+328 GKSFTMVMLAHKL
-341 ITDIEMNNPT
+341 ITDLEMKNPT

-357 RNDLDDQLFTTFS
+357 RNDLDNQLFGTFS

-380 IQVSSRLDLLDKVGA
+380 VQVESREDLLEKIGSI
-395 VKEGGV
+395 KEGGIIFTT
-401 LFSTIQKFDKD
+401 LQKFDKN
-412 NIVPNKRTNIIVI
+412 NIVSNKRTNIVVI

-435 VDEKIVLKKNDD
+435 IDEQIVYKKNPD
-447 GTITSWSKYGTEKY
+447 GTFTSISKYGYAKY
-461 IRDALPG
+461 IRDALPE
-468 ATFIGFTGTPVE
+468 ATYIGFTGTPVE
-480 TDDKSTSAIFGETI
+480 SGDHSTSAIFGKTV
-494 DRYDMT
+494 DTYDMT

-516 LAKVWLDEDKLKEID
+516 LAKVWLDDGKLKEID

-536 LADQG
+536 LANQN
-541 VTDDIIEESKTK
+541 VSDDVIEESKSK
-553 LTSMEVIVGD
+553 WSSMEVIIGD
-563 KDRLRLL
+563 DDRLHLL
-570 ATDIL
+570 ASDIL
-575 EHYTDRKNFLN
+575 NHYNERKDVLN

-603 YQIIELA
+603 YQIIGLA
-610 PELKESI
+610 PELKEQI
-617 ALVVTESNK
+617 ALVVTERNK
-626 DTEEERK
+626 DSEEERK
-633 LFKDKAFRENAAKEF
+633 LFKDKAYRENAAKEF
-648 KRKDGKVKIA
+648 KRNDGSIKIA

-689 AIARVNRVHVGKES
+689 AIARVNRVNVGKES

-715 LEQALNTYTA
+715 LEEALNTYTA
-725 RDKELNLRDIQET
+725 RDKELNLRDIQDT
-738 AKSILDEKLSILDE
+738 AKSILEEKLSILDE
-752 MFYHVDKKGFFG
+752 MFFHVDKKGFFG
-764 GSNSVRL
+764 GTNSVRL

-777 ADFVFA
+777 ADFVLS
-783 TEETKKAYLVV
+783 TEDIKKAYLQL
-794 TKQLKDGYAVAIGI
+794 TKQLKDAYVVAIGI
-808 LDADYKKRVLYYLS
+808 LDEDYKKKVLYYLA

-830 ERGNMPTGITPETIN
+830 ERGNLPTNITPESIN
-845 RHVEELIA
+845 KHVEELIA

-860 VKILTKVED
+860 VEILTKVED
-869 SDKNRD
+869 TEQNRD

-884 IEKLRQS
+884 VEKLRQS

-901 ERLLKEAVREYRS
+901 ERLLKEAVREYRG

-928 LLLEAYN
+928 KLLEAYN

-941 QTDMTIVGLVAFSQE
+941 KTDMTIVGLIAFSQE
-956 MVESEEYAKK
+956 MVEDEAYAKK
-966 NNLSGRERAFY
+966 NNLTGRERAFY

>member
-1 MKNIVIY
+1 MS
-8 VILLFDNPKKRGF
+8 D
-21 NMNEIKFTESSLEVA
+21 IKFTESSLEIAVIGQ
-36 LIERLTKLG
+36 LQELG

-52 DQWYLS
+52 DQWCLS
-58 RSLDSFINEE
+58 RALDSFINEE
-68 LLIDR
+68 LLLER
-73 LAVINKGIKVSVL
+73 LMAINPGVKISVL
-86 EQAITRLKN
+86 EQAISRLKN

-109 NWLVDGIQVE
+109 RWLTDGMQVE

-128 VRFIDFANPK
+128 VRFLDFTHPD

-146 QLKFKENRNLRIPDV
+146 QLKFKENRNIRIPDV

-169 LVIFELKS
+169 LVVFELKS
-177 IEYSENT
+177 IEYNEDT

-190 EQLGRNGEAD
+190 EQLGRNGESD

-221 ANNKVGTMTSDIT
+221 ANNKVGTLTSDIT

-244 EIGYKKDYAYKL
+244 EIGYKKNYAYKL
-256 DVLLEGLFEP
+256 DVLLEGLLKP

-274 NNLFFMNKDKERPIK
+274 NNLFFMNKDKEKPIK
-289 ILAQYHQYFG
+289 ILSQYHQYFG
-299 VKKAYNSIKNHL
+299 VKKAYESIKKNL
-311 KPSGDGKA
+311 KPAGSGKA

-341 ITDIEMNNPT
+341 ITDIEMRNPT
-351 IVVLTD
+351 VVILTD
-357 RNDLDDQLFTTFS
+357 RNDLDNQLYTTFS

-380 IQVSSRLDLLDKVGA
+380 VQVESREDLLAKIGA
-395 VKEGGV
+395 VKEGGIIFTT
-401 LFSTIQKFDKD
+401 LQKFDKA
-412 NIVPNKRTNIIVI
+412 NIVPNNRSNIVVI

-435 VDEKIVLKKNDD
+435 IDEKIVLKENPD
-447 GTITSWSKYGTEKY
+447 GTYSSYSKYGYAKY
-461 IRDALPG
+461 IRDALPE
-468 ATFIGFTGTPVE
+468 ATYIGFTGTPVE
-480 TDDKSTSAIFGETI
+480 SGDHSTSAIFGETV
-494 DRYDMT
+494 DTYDMT

-516 LAKVWLDEDKLKEID
+516 LAKVWLDDGKLKEID
-531 KYYDD
+531 AYYDD
-536 LADQG
+536 LAQQG
-541 VTDDIIEESKTK
+541 VSDDIIEESKSK
-553 LTSMEVIVGD
+553 LSSMEVIIGD

-575 EHYTDRKNFLN
+575 AHYDERKDILS

-594 SRKIAAKLY
+594 SRDIAYKLY
-603 YQIIELA
+603 KELVAQA
-610 PELKESI
+610 PEKESEI
-617 ALVVTESNK
+617 AVIVTESNK
-626 DTEEERK
+626 DTDEKRE
-633 LFKDKAFRENAAKEF
+633 LFKDKAYRENMAKEF
-648 KRKDGKVKIA
+648 KKKDGSIKIV

-715 LEQALNTYTA
+715 LEEALNIYTA

-752 MFYHVDKKGFFG
+752 LFYKVDKKGFFG

-777 ADFVFA
+777 ADFVFT
-783 TEETKKAYLVV
+783 TEDIKKAYLQI
-794 TKQLKDGYAVAIGI
+794 TKQLKDAYAVAIGI
-808 LDADYKKRVLYYLS
+808 LDADYKKKVLYYLA

-830 ERGNMPTGITPETIN
+830 ERGNMPHNITPESIN
-845 RHVEELIA
+845 KHVADLIA

-869 SDKNRD
+869 TEENRD

-884 IEKLRQS
+884 VEKLRQS

-901 ERLLKEAVREYRS
+901 ERLLKEAVKEYRG

-928 LLLEAYN
+928 KLLEAYN

-941 QTDMTIVGLVAFSQE
+941 KTDITIVGLIAFSQE

-966 NNLSGRERAFY
+966 NNLTGRERAFY
-977 DALVANKSAVELMS
+977 DALVANKSAMELMS
-991 DDILRVMAMELKAI
+991 DDILRVMAIELKAI

-1037 PPDYTEEAIS
+1037 PPEYSEEAIS

>member
-1 MKNIVIY
+1 MS
-8 VILLFDNPKKRGF
+8 
-21 NMNEIKFTESSLEVA
+21 EIKFTESSLEVA
-36 LIERLTKLG
+36 IIEQLTELG
-45 YDYAIDT
+45 YDYAINT
-52 DQWYLS
+52 DQWSLS

-68 LLIDR
+68 LLLDR
-73 LAVINKGIKVSVL
+73 LTAINPGVKTDIL
-86 EQAITRLKN
+86 EQAIAMLKN
-95 LDNPSLFER
+95 IDNPSLFER

-109 NWLVDGIQVE
+109 KWLTDGIQVE
-119 DYESDVNPL
+119 DYHSDVNPL
-128 VRFIDFANPK
+128 VRFIDFDNIK
-138 NNVFQVAN
+138 NNVFQVVN
-146 QLKFKENRNLRIPDV
+146 QLKFKESRNLRIPDV
-161 IIFVNGIP
+161 ILFVNGIP

-177 IEYSENT
+177 IEYNEDT

-200 GYRYDIPTL
+200 GYRFDIPTL

-221 ANNKVGTMTSDIT
+221 ANNKVGTLTSDIT
-234 RYNEWKSVDG
+234 RYNEWKSIDG
-244 EIGYKKDYAYKL
+244 EAGYKKNYAYKL
-256 DVLLEGLFEP
+256 DVLLEGLLKPE
-266 ARLLDVIK
+266 RLLDVIK
-274 NNLFFMNKDKERPIK
+274 NNLFFMNSDKEKPVK
-289 ILAQYHQYFG
+289 ILSQYHQYFG
-299 VKKAYNSIKNHL
+299 VKKAYDSIKLSL
-311 KPSGDGKA
+311 KPQGDGKA

-328 GKSFSMVMLAHKL
+328 GKSFTMVMLAHKL
-341 ITDIEMNNPT
+341 ITDLEMKNPT

-357 RNDLDDQLFTTFS
+357 RNDLDNQLFGTFS
-370 NAAEFLRTRP
+370 NAAEFLRTHP
-380 IQVSSRLDLLDKVGA
+380 VQVESREDLLEKIGSI
-395 VKEGGV
+395 KEGGIIFTT
-401 LFSTIQKFDKD
+401 LQKFDKN
-412 NIVPNKRTNIIVI
+412 NIVPNKRTNIVVI

-435 VDEKIVLKKNDD
+435 IDEQIVYKKNPD
-447 GTITSWSKYGTEKY
+447 GTFTSISKYGYAKY
-461 IRDALPG
+461 IRDALPE
-468 ATFIGFTGTPVE
+468 ATYIGFTGTPVE
-480 TDDKSTSAIFGETI
+480 SGDHSTSAIFGKTV
-494 DRYDMT
+494 DTYDMT

-516 LAKVWLDEDKLKEID
+516 LAKVWLDDGKLKEID

-536 LADQG
+536 LANQN
-541 VTDDIIEESKTK
+541 VSDDVIEESKSK
-553 LTSMEVIVGD
+553 WSSMEVIIGD
-563 KDRLRLL
+563 DDRLHLL
-570 ATDIL
+570 ASDIL
-575 EHYTDRKNFLN
+575 KHYNERKDVLN

-603 YQIIELA
+603 YQIIGLA
-610 PELKESI
+610 PELKEQV

-626 DTEEERK
+626 DSEEERK
-633 LFKDKAFRENAAKEF
+633 LFKDKAYRENAAKEF
-648 KRKDGKVKIA
+648 KRKDGSIKIA

-689 AIARVNRVHVGKES
+689 AIARVNRVNVGKES

-725 RDKELNLRDIQET
+725 RDKELNLRDIQDT
-738 AKSILDEKLSILDE
+738 AKSILEEKLSILDE

-764 GSNSVRL
+764 GTNSVRL

-777 ADFVFA
+777 ADFVLS
-783 TEETKKAYLVV
+783 TDDIKKAYLQL
-794 TKQLKDGYAVAIGI
+794 TKQLKDAYVVAIGI
-808 LDADYKKRVLYYLS
+808 LDEDYKKKVLYYLA
-822 VRHFVQKV
+822 VRHFVQKLLRGDDIPPQISPV
-830 ERGNMPTGITPETIN
+830 EIN
-845 RHVEELIA
+845 KHVEELLA
-853 EAIKGDE
+853 DAIKGDE
-860 VKILTKVED
+860 VEILTKVED
-869 SDKNRD
+869 TEQNRD

-884 IEKLRQS
+884 VEKLRQS

-901 ERLLKEAVREYRS
+901 ERLLKEAVREYRG

-928 LLLEAYN
+928 KLLEAYN

-941 QTDMTIVGLVAFSQE
+941 KTDMTIVGLIAFSQE
-956 MVESEEYAKK
+956 MVEDEAYAKK
-966 NNLSGRERAFY
+966 NNLTGRERAFY

>member
-1 MKNIVIY
+1 MS
-8 VILLFDNPKKRGF
+8 
-21 NMNEIKFTESSLEVA
+21 EIKFTESSLEVA
-36 LIERLTKLG
+36 IIEQLTELG

-52 DQWYLS
+52 DQWSLS

-68 LLIDR
+68 LLLDR
-73 LAVINKGIKVSVL
+73 LTAINPGVKTDIL
-86 EQAITRLKN
+86 EQAIAMLKN
-95 LDNPSLFER
+95 IDNPSLFER

-109 NWLVDGIQVE
+109 KWLTDGIQVE
-119 DYESDVNPL
+119 DYHSDVNPL
-128 VRFIDFANPK
+128 IRFIDFDNIK

-146 QLKFKENRNLRIPDV
+146 QLKFKESRNLRIPDV
-161 IIFVNGIP
+161 ILFVNGIP

-177 IEYSENT
+177 IEYNEDT

-200 GYRYDIPTL
+200 GYRFDIPTL

-221 ANNKVGTMTSDIT
+221 ANNKVGTLTSDIT
-234 RYNEWKSVDG
+234 RYNEWKSIDG
-244 EIGYKKDYAYKL
+244 EAGYKKNYAYKL
-256 DVLLEGLFEP
+256 DVLLEGLLKPE
-266 ARLLDVIK
+266 RLLDVIK
-274 NNLFFMNKDKERPIK
+274 NNLFFMNSDKEKPVK
-289 ILAQYHQYFG
+289 ILSQYHQYFG
-299 VKKAYNSIKNHL
+299 VKKAYDSIKLSL
-311 KPSGDGKA
+311 KPQGDGKA

-328 GKSFSMVMLAHKL
+328 GKSFTMVMLAHKL
-341 ITDIEMNNPT
+341 ITDLEMKNPT

-357 RNDLDDQLFTTFS
+357 RNDLDNQLFGTFS

-380 IQVSSRLDLLDKVGA
+380 VQVESREDLLEKIGSI
-395 VKEGGV
+395 KEGGIIFTT
-401 LFSTIQKFDKD
+401 LQKFDKN
-412 NIVPNKRTNIIVI
+412 NIVPNKRTNIVVI

-435 VDEKIVLKKNDD
+435 IDEQIVYKKNPD
-447 GTITSWSKYGTEKY
+447 GTFTSISKYGYAKY
-461 IRDALPG
+461 IRDALPE
-468 ATFIGFTGTPVE
+468 ATYIGFTGTPVE
-480 TDDKSTSAIFGETI
+480 SGDHSTSAIFGKTV
-494 DRYDMT
+494 DTYDMT

-516 LAKVWLDEDKLKEID
+516 LAKVWLDDGKLKEID

-536 LADQG
+536 LANQN
-541 VTDDIIEESKTK
+541 VSDDVIEESKSK
-553 LTSMEVIVGD
+553 WSSMEVIIGD
-563 KDRLRLL
+563 DDRLHLL
-570 ATDIL
+570 ASDIL
-575 EHYTDRKNFLN
+575 KHYNERKDVLN

-603 YQIIELA
+603 YQIIGLA
-610 PELKESI
+610 PELKEQV

-626 DTEEERK
+626 DSEEERK
-633 LFKDKAFRENAAKEF
+633 LFKDKAYRENVAKEF
-648 KRKDGKVKIA
+648 KRKDGSIKIA

-689 AIARVNRVHVGKES
+689 AIARVNRVNVGKES

-715 LEQALNTYTA
+715 LEEALNTYTA
-725 RDKELNLRDIQET
+725 RDKELNLRDIQDT
-738 AKSILDEKLSILDE
+738 AKSILEEKLSILDE
-752 MFYHVDKKGFFG
+752 MFFHVDKKGFFG
-764 GSNSVRL
+764 GTNSVRL

-777 ADFVFA
+777 ADFVLS
-783 TEETKKAYLVV
+783 TDDIKKAYLQL
-794 TKQLKDGYAVAIGI
+794 TKQLKDAYVVSIGI
-808 LDADYKKRVLYYLS
+808 LDEDYKKKVLYYLA

-830 ERGNMPTGITPETIN
+830 ERGNLPTNITPESIN
-845 RHVEELIA
+845 KHVEELIA

-860 VKILTKVED
+860 VEILTKVED
-869 SDKNRD
+869 TEQNRD

-884 IEKLRQS
+884 VEKLRQS

-901 ERLLKEAVREYRS
+901 ERLLKEAVREYRG

-928 LLLEAYN
+928 KLLEAYN

-941 QTDMTIVGLVAFSQE
+941 KTDMTIVGLIAFSQE
-956 MVESEEYAKK
+956 MVEDEAYAKK
-966 NNLSGRERAFY
+966 NNLTGRERAFY

>member
-1 MKNIVIY
+1 MS
-8 VILLFDNPKKRGF
+8 
-21 NMNEIKFTESSLEVA
+21 EIKFTESSLEVA
-36 LIERLTKLG
+36 IIEQLTELG

-52 DQWYLS
+52 DQWSLS

-68 LLIDR
+68 LLLDR
-73 LAVINKGIKVSVL
+73 LTAINPGVKTDIL
-86 EQAITRLKN
+86 EQAIAMLKN
-95 LDNPSLFER
+95 IDNPSLFER

-109 NWLVDGIQVE
+109 KWLTDGIQVE
-119 DYESDVNPL
+119 DYHSDVNPL
-128 VRFIDFANPK
+128 IRFIDFDNIK

-146 QLKFKENRNLRIPDV
+146 QLKFKESRNLRIPDV
-161 IIFVNGIP
+161 ILFVNGIP

-177 IEYSENT
+177 IEYNEDT

-190 EQLGRNGEAD
+190 EQLGGNGEAD
-200 GYRYDIPTL
+200 GYRFDIPTL

-221 ANNKVGTMTSDIT
+221 ANNKVGTLTSDIT
-234 RYNEWKSVDG
+234 RYNEWKSIDG
-244 EIGYKKDYAYKL
+244 EAGYKKNYAYKL
-256 DVLLEGLFEP
+256 DVLLEGLLKPE
-266 ARLLDVIK
+266 RLLDVIK
-274 NNLFFMNKDKERPIK
+274 NNLFFMNSDKEKPVK
-289 ILAQYHQYFG
+289 ILSQYHQYFG
-299 VKKAYNSIKNHL
+299 VKKAYDSIKHSL
-311 KPSGDGKA
+311 KPQGDGKA

-328 GKSFSMVMLAHKL
+328 GKSFTMVMLAHKL
-341 ITDIEMNNPT
+341 ITDLEMKNPT

-357 RNDLDDQLFTTFS
+357 RNDLDNQLFGTFS

-380 IQVSSRLDLLDKVGA
+380 VQVESREDLLEKIGSI
-395 VKEGGV
+395 KEGGIIFTT
-401 LFSTIQKFDKD
+401 LQKFDKN
-412 NIVPNKRTNIIVI
+412 NIVPNKRTNIVVI

-435 VDEKIVLKKNDD
+435 IDEQIVYKKNPD
-447 GTITSWSKYGTEKY
+447 GTFTSISKYGYAKY
-461 IRDALPG
+461 IRDALPK
-468 ATFIGFTGTPVE
+468 ATYIGFTGTPVE
-480 TDDKSTSAIFGETI
+480 SGDHSTSAIFGKTV
-494 DRYDMT
+494 DTYDMT

-516 LAKVWLDEDKLKEID
+516 LAKVWLDDGKLKEID

-536 LADQG
+536 LANQNVSED
-541 VTDDIIEESKTK
+541 VIEESKSK
-553 LTSMEVIVGD
+553 WSSMEVIIGD
-563 KDRLRLL
+563 NDRLHLL
-570 ATDIL
+570 ASDIL
-575 EHYTDRKNFLN
+575 KHYNERKDVLN

-603 YQIIELA
+603 YQIIGLA
-610 PELKESI
+610 PELKEKI
-617 ALVVTESNK
+617 TLVVTESNK
-626 DTEEERK
+626 DTDEERK
-633 LFKDKAFRENAAKEF
+633 LFKDKAYRENAAKEF
-648 KRKDGKVKIA
+648 KRKDGSIKIA

-689 AIARVNRVHVGKES
+689 AIARVNRVNVGKES

-715 LEQALNTYTA
+715 LEEALNTYTA
-725 RDKELNLRDIQET
+725 RDKELNLRDIQDT
-738 AKSILDEKLSILDE
+738 AKSILEEKLSILDE
-752 MFYHVDKKGFFG
+752 MFFHVDKKGFFG
-764 GSNSVRL
+764 GTNSVRL

-777 ADFVFA
+777 ADFVLS
-783 TEETKKAYLVV
+783 TDDIKKAYLQL
-794 TKQLKDGYAVAIGI
+794 TKQLKDAYVVAIGI
-808 LDADYKKRVLYYLS
+808 LDEDYKKKVLYYLA

-830 ERGNMPTGITPETIN
+830 ERGNLPTNITPESIN
-845 RHVEELIA
+845 KHVEELIA

-860 VKILTKVED
+860 VEILTKVED
-869 SDKNRD
+869 TEQNRD

-884 IEKLRQS
+884 VEKLRQS

-901 ERLLKEAVREYRS
+901 ERLLKEAVREYRG

-928 LLLEAYN
+928 KLLEAYN

-941 QTDMTIVGLVAFSQE
+941 KTDMTIVGLIAFSQE
-956 MVESEEYAKK
+956 MVEDEAYAKK
-966 NNLSGRERAFY
+966 NNLTGRERAFY

>member
-1 MKNIVIY
+1 MHSIFTENDLEKAIIDKLCNLGYIYLNTSDPWTVQRQLSDFINDSLLLEQLQIINPNIQTDILEKAIAMLKNI
-8 VILLFDNPKKRGF
+8 
-21 NMNEIKFTESSLEVA
+21 
-36 LIERLTKLG
+36 
-45 YDYAIDT
+45 
-52 DQWYLS
+52 
-58 RSLDSFINEE
+58 
-68 LLIDR
+68 
-73 LAVINKGIKVSVL
+73 
-86 EQAITRLKN
+86 
-95 LDNPSLFER
+95 DNPSLFER

-109 NWLVDGIQVE
+109 KWLTDGIQID
-119 DYESDVNPL
+119 DYHSDVNPL
-128 VRFIDFANPK
+128 VRFVDFVNIK
-138 NNVFQVAN
+138 NNIFQVAN
-146 QLKFKENRNLRIPDV
+146 QLKFKESRNLRIPDV

-169 LVIFELKS
+169 LVVFEMKS
-177 IEYSENT
+177 IEYNEDT

-200 GYRYDIPTL
+200 GYRFDIPTL

-221 ANNKVGTMTSDIT
+221 ANNKVGTLTSDIT

-244 EIGYKKDYAYKL
+244 EIGYKKNYAYKL
-256 DVLLEGLFEP
+256 DVLLNGLLKPE
-266 ARLLDVIK
+266 RLLDVIK
-274 NNLFFMNKDKERPIK
+274 NNLFFMNSDKEKPVK

-299 VKKAYNSIKNHL
+299 VKKAYDSIKRSL
-311 KPSGDGKA
+311 KPQGDGKA

-341 ITDIEMNNPT
+341 ITDVDMKNPT

-357 RNDLDDQLFTTFS
+357 RNDLDNQLFGTFS

-380 IQVSSRLDLLDKVGA
+380 VQVESREDLLSKIGEI
-395 VKEGGV
+395 KEGGIV
-401 LFSTIQKFDKD
+401 FTTLQKFDKN
-412 NIVPNKRTNIIVI
+412 NIVPNKRTNIVVI

-435 VDEKIVLKKNDD
+435 IDEQIVYKKNPD
-447 GTITSWSKYGTEKY
+447 GTFTSISKYGYAKY
-461 IRDALPG
+461 IRDALPE
-468 ATFIGFTGTPVE
+468 ATYIGFTGTPVE
-480 TDDKSTSAIFGETI
+480 SGDHSTSAIFGKTV
-494 DRYDMT
+494 DTYDMT

-516 LAKVWLDEDKLKEID
+516 LAKVWLDDGKLKEID

-536 LADQG
+536 LANQNVSED
-541 VTDDIIEESKTK
+541 VIEESKSK
-553 LTSMEVIVGD
+553 WSSMEVIIGD
-563 KDRLRLL
+563 NDRLHLL
-570 ATDIL
+570 ASDIL
-575 EHYTDRKNFLN
+575 KHYNERKDVLN

-603 YQIIELA
+603 YQIIGLA
-610 PELKESI
+610 PELKEKI

-626 DTEEERK
+626 DTDEERK
-633 LFKDKAFRENAAKEF
+633 LFKDKAYRENAAKEF
-648 KRKDGKVKIA
+648 KRKDGSIKIA

-689 AIARVNRVHVGKES
+689 AIARVNRVNVGKES

-715 LEQALNTYTA
+715 LEEALNTYTA
-725 RDKELNLRDIQET
+725 RDKELNLRDIQDT
-738 AKSILDEKLSILDE
+738 AKSILEEKLSILDE
-752 MFYHVDKKGFFG
+752 MFFHVDKKGFFG
-764 GSNSVRL
+764 GTNSVRL

-777 ADFVFA
+777 ADFVLS
-783 TEETKKAYLVV
+783 TDDIKKAYLQL
-794 TKQLKDGYAVAIGI
+794 TKQLKDAYVVAIGI
-808 LDADYKKRVLYYLS
+808 LDEDYKKKVLYYLA

-830 ERGNMPTGITPETIN
+830 ERGNLPTNITPESIN
-845 RHVEELIA
+845 KHVEELIA

-860 VKILTKVED
+860 VEILTKVED
-869 SDKNRD
+869 TEQNRD

-884 IEKLRQS
+884 VEKLRQS

-901 ERLLKEAVREYRS
+901 ERLLKEAVREYRG

-928 LLLEAYN
+928 KLLEAYN

-941 QTDMTIVGLVAFSQE
+941 KTDMTIVGLIAFSQE
-956 MVESEEYAKK
+956 MVEDEAYAKK
-966 NNLSGRERAFY
+966 NNLTGRERAFY

-991 DDILRVMAMELKAI
+991 DDILRVMAMELKTI

>member
-1 MKNIVIY
+1 MHSIFTENDLEKAIIDKLCNLGYIYLNASDPWTVQRQLSDFINDSLLLEQLQIINPNIQTDILEKAIAMLKNI
-8 VILLFDNPKKRGF
+8 
-21 NMNEIKFTESSLEVA
+21 
-36 LIERLTKLG
+36 
-45 YDYAIDT
+45 
-52 DQWYLS
+52 
-58 RSLDSFINEE
+58 
-68 LLIDR
+68 
-73 LAVINKGIKVSVL
+73 
-86 EQAITRLKN
+86 
-95 LDNPSLFER
+95 DNPSLFER

-109 NWLVDGIQVE
+109 KWLTDGIQID
-119 DYESDVNPL
+119 DYHSDVNPL
-128 VRFIDFANPK
+128 VRFIDFDNIK
-138 NNVFQVAN
+138 NNIFQVAN
-146 QLKFKENRNLRIPDV
+146 QLKFKESRNLRIPDV

-169 LVIFELKS
+169 LVVFELKS
-177 IEYSENT
+177 IEYNEDT

-200 GYRYDIPTL
+200 GYRFDIPTL

-221 ANNKVGTMTSDIT
+221 ANNKVGTLTSDIT

-244 EIGYKKDYAYKL
+244 EIGYKKNYAYKL
-256 DVLLEGLFEP
+256 DVLLNGLLKPE
-266 ARLLDVIK
+266 RLLDVIK
-274 NNLFFMNKDKERPIK
+274 NNLFFMNSDKEKPVK
-289 ILAQYHQYFG
+289 ILSQYHQYFG
-299 VKKAYNSIKNHL
+299 VKKAYDSIKHSL
-311 KPSGDGKA
+311 KPQGDGKA

-328 GKSFSMVMLAHKL
+328 GKSFTMVMLAHKL
-341 ITDIEMNNPT
+341 ITDLEMKNPT

-357 RNDLDDQLFTTFS
+357 RNDLDNQLFGTFS

-380 IQVSSRLDLLDKVGA
+380 VQVESREDLLEKIGSI
-395 VKEGGV
+395 KEGGIIFTT
-401 LFSTIQKFDKD
+401 LQKFDKN
-412 NIVPNKRTNIIVI
+412 NIVPNKRTNIVVI

-435 VDEKIVLKKNDD
+435 IDEQIVYKKNPD
-447 GTITSWSKYGTEKY
+447 GTFTSISKYGYAKY
-461 IRDALPG
+461 IRDALPE
-468 ATFIGFTGTPVE
+468 ATYIGFTGTPVE
-480 TDDKSTSAIFGETI
+480 SGDHSTSAIFGKTV
-494 DRYDMT
+494 DTYDMT

-516 LAKVWLDEDKLKEID
+516 LAKVWLDDGKLKEID

-536 LADQG
+536 LANQNVSED
-541 VTDDIIEESKTK
+541 VIEESKSK
-553 LTSMEVIVGD
+553 WSSMEVIIGD
-563 KDRLRLL
+563 DDRLHLL
-570 ATDIL
+570 ASDIL
-575 EHYTDRKNFLN
+575 KHYNERKDVLN

-603 YQIIELA
+603 YQIIGLA
-610 PELKESI
+610 PELKEQV

-626 DTEEERK
+626 DTDEERK
-633 LFKDKAFRENAAKEF
+633 LFKDKAYRENAAKEF
-648 KRKDGKVKIA
+648 KRKDGSIKIA

-689 AIARVNRVHVGKES
+689 AIARVNRVNVGKES

-725 RDKELNLRDIQET
+725 RDKELNLRDIQDT
-738 AKSILDEKLSILDE
+738 AKSILEEKLSILDE
-752 MFYHVDKKGFFG
+752 MFFHVDKKGFFG
-764 GSNSVRL
+764 GTNSVRL

-777 ADFVFA
+777 ADFVLS
-783 TEETKKAYLVV
+783 TDEIKKAYLQL
-794 TKQLKDGYAVAIGI
+794 TKQLKDAYVVAIGI
-808 LDADYKKRVLYYLS
+808 LDEDYKKKVLYYLA

-830 ERGNMPTGITPETIN
+830 ERGNFPTNITPESIN
-845 RHVEELIA
+845 KHVEELIA

-860 VKILTKVED
+860 VEILTKVED
-869 SDKNRD
+869 TEQNRD

-884 IEKLRQS
+884 VEKLRQS

-901 ERLLKEAVREYRS
+901 ERLLKEAVREYRG

-928 LLLEAYN
+928 KLLEAYN

-941 QTDMTIVGLVAFSQE
+941 KTDMTIVGLIAFSQE
-956 MVESEEYAKK
+956 MVEDEAYAKK
-966 NNLSGRERAFY
+966 NNLTGRERAFY

>member
-1 MKNIVIY
+1 MS
-8 VILLFDNPKKRGF
+8 
-21 NMNEIKFTESSLEVA
+21 EIKFTESSLEIAV
-36 LIERLTKLG
+36 IEQLVELG
-45 YDYAIDT
+45 YDYAIDM
-52 DQWYLS
+52 DQWCLS
-58 RSLDSFINEE
+58 RPLDAFINEE
-68 LLIDR
+68 LLLDR
-73 LAVINKGIKVSVL
+73 LMAINPGVKISVL
-86 EQAITRLKN
+86 EQAITRLKT

-109 NWLVDGIQVE
+109 KWLTDGMQVE

-128 VRFIDFANPK
+128 VRFVDFAHTEK
-138 NNVFQVAN
+138 NVFQVAN

-161 IIFVNGIP
+161 ILFVNGIP
-169 LVIFELKS
+169 LIVFELKS
-177 IEYSENT
+177 IEYGEDT

-190 EQLGRNGEAD
+190 EQLGRNGESD

-221 ANNKVGTMTSDIT
+221 ANNKVGTLTSDIT

-244 EIGYKKDYAYKL
+244 EIGYKKNYAYKL
-256 DVLLEGLFEP
+256 DVLLEGLMKPE
-266 ARLLDVIK
+266 RLLDVIK
-274 NNLFFMNKDKERPIK
+274 NNLFFMNKDKEKPIK
-289 ILAQYHQYFG
+289 ILSQYHQYFG
-299 VKKAYNSIKNHL
+299 VKKAYESIKRCL
-311 KPSGDGKA
+311 KPTGTGKA

-341 ITDIEMNNPT
+341 ITDIEMRNPT
-351 IVVLTD
+351 VVILTD
-357 RNDLDDQLFTTFS
+357 RNDLDNQLYTTFS
-370 NAAEFLRTRP
+370 NASEFLRTRP
-380 IQVSSRLDLLDKVGA
+380 VQVESREDLLEKIGA
-395 VKEGGV
+395 VKEGGIIFTT
-401 LFSTIQKFDKD
+401 LQKFDKAK
-412 NIVPNKRTNIIVI
+412 IVPNNRSNIVVI

-435 VDEKIVLKKNDD
+435 IDEKIVVKENPD
-447 GTITSWSKYGTEKY
+447 GSYSSYSKYGYAKY
-461 IRDALPG
+461 IRDALPE
-468 ATFIGFTGTPVE
+468 ATYIGFTGTPVE
-480 TDDKSTSAIFGETI
+480 SGDHSTSAIFGETV
-494 DRYDMT
+494 DTYDMT

-516 LAKVWLDEDKLKEID
+516 LAKVWLDDGKLKEID
-531 KYYDD
+531 AYYDE
-536 LADQG
+536 LAQQG
-541 VTDDIIEESKTK
+541 VSDDIIEESKSK
-553 LTSMEVIVGD
+553 LSSMEVIIGD

-575 EHYTDRKNFLN
+575 AHYTERKDILS

-594 SRKIAAKLY
+594 SRDIAFKLY
-603 YQIIELA
+603 KELIALA
-610 PELKESI
+610 PEKESEI
-617 ALVVTESNK
+617 AVIVTESNK
-626 DTEEERK
+626 DTDEKRA
-633 LFKDKAFRENAAKEF
+633 LFRDKAYRENMAKEF
-648 KRKDGKVKIA
+648 KKKDGSIKIV

-715 LEQALNTYTA
+715 LEEALNTYTA

-752 MFYHVDKKGFFG
+752 LFYKVDKKGFFG

-777 ADFVFA
+777 ADFVFS
-783 TEETKKAYLVV
+783 TEEIKKAYLQV
-794 TKQLKDGYAVAIGI
+794 TKQLKDAYAVAIGI
-808 LDADYKKRVLYYLS
+808 LDADYKKKVLYYLS
-822 VRHFVQKV
+822 VRHFVQKI
-830 ERGNMPTGITPETIN
+830 ERGNLPPHINPETIN
-845 RHVEELIA
+845 KHVADLIA

-869 SDKNRD
+869 TEENRD

-884 IEKLRQS
+884 VEKLRQS

-901 ERLLKEAVREYRS
+901 ERLLKEAVREYRG

-928 LLLEAYN
+928 KLLEAYN

-941 QTDMTIVGLVAFSQE
+941 QTDMTIVGLIAFSQE
-956 MVESEEYAKK
+956 MVESEDYARK
-966 NNLSGRERAFY
+966 NNLTGRERAFY
-977 DALVANKSAVELMS
+977 DALVANKSATELMS
-991 DDILRVMAMELKAI
+991 DDILRVMALELKAI

-1037 PPDYTEEAIS
+1037 PPEYSEEAIS

>member
-1 MKNIVIY
+1 MS
-8 VILLFDNPKKRGF
+8 
-21 NMNEIKFTESSLEVA
+21 EIKFTESSLEVA
-36 LIERLTKLG
+36 IIEQLTELG

-52 DQWYLS
+52 DQWSLS

-68 LLIDR
+68 LLLDR
-73 LAVINKGIKVSVL
+73 LTAINPGVKTDIL
-86 EQAITRLKN
+86 EQTIAMLKN
-95 LDNPSLFER
+95 IDNPSLFER

-109 NWLVDGIQVE
+109 KWLTDGIQVE
-119 DYESDVNPL
+119 DYHSDVNPL
-128 VRFIDFANPK
+128 IRFIDFDNIK

-146 QLKFKENRNLRIPDV
+146 QLKFKESRNLRIPDV
-161 IIFVNGIP
+161 ILFVNGIP

-177 IEYSENT
+177 IEYNEDT

-200 GYRYDIPTL
+200 GYRFDIPTL
-209 FNYNAFLVISDG
+209 FSYNAFLVISDG
-221 ANNKVGTMTSDIT
+221 ANNKVGTLTSDIT
-234 RYNEWKSVDG
+234 RYNEWKSIDG
-244 EIGYKKDYAYKL
+244 EAGYKKNYAYKL
-256 DVLLEGLFEP
+256 DVLLEGLLKPE
-266 ARLLDVIK
+266 RLLDVIK
-274 NNLFFMNKDKERPIK
+274 NNLFFMNSDKEKPVK
-289 ILAQYHQYFG
+289 ILSQYHQYFG
-299 VKKAYNSIKNHL
+299 VKKAYDSIKHSL
-311 KPSGDGKA
+311 KPQGDGKA

-328 GKSFSMVMLAHKL
+328 GKSFTMVMLAHKL
-341 ITDIEMNNPT
+341 ITDLEMKNPT

-357 RNDLDDQLFTTFS
+357 RNDLDNQLFGTFS

-380 IQVSSRLDLLDKVGA
+380 VQVESREDLLEKIGSI
-395 VKEGGV
+395 KEGGIIFTT
-401 LFSTIQKFDKD
+401 LQKFDKN
-412 NIVPNKRTNIIVI
+412 NIVPNKRTNIVVI

-435 VDEKIVLKKNDD
+435 IDEQIVYKKNPD
-447 GTITSWSKYGTEKY
+447 GTFTSISKYGYAKY
-461 IRDALPG
+461 IRDALPE
-468 ATFIGFTGTPVE
+468 ATYIGFTGTPVE
-480 TDDKSTSAIFGETI
+480 SGDHSTSAIFGKTV
-494 DRYDMT
+494 DTYDMT

-516 LAKVWLDEDKLKEID
+516 LAKVWLDDGKLKEID

-536 LADQG
+536 LANQN
-541 VTDDIIEESKTK
+541 VSDDVIEESKSK
-553 LTSMEVIVGD
+553 WSSMEVIIGD
-563 KDRLRLL
+563 DDRLHLL
-570 ATDIL
+570 ASDIL
-575 EHYTDRKNFLN
+575 KHYNERKDVLN

-603 YQIIELA
+603 YQIIGLA
-610 PELKESI
+610 PELKEQV

-626 DTEEERK
+626 DSEEERK
-633 LFKDKAFRENAAKEF
+633 LFKDKAYRENAAKEF
-648 KRKDGKVKIA
+648 KRKDGSIKIA

-689 AIARVNRVHVGKES
+689 AIARVNRVNVGKES

-715 LEQALNTYTA
+715 LEEALNTYTA
-725 RDKELNLRDIQET
+725 RDKELNLRDIQDT
-738 AKSILDEKLSILDE
+738 AKSILEEKLSILDE
-752 MFYHVDKKGFFG
+752 MFFHVDKKGFFG
-764 GSNSVRL
+764 GTNSVRL

-777 ADFVFA
+777 ADFVLS
-783 TEETKKAYLVV
+783 TEDIKKAYLQL
-794 TKQLKDGYAVAIGI
+794 TKQLKDAYVVAIGI
-808 LDADYKKRVLYYLS
+808 LDEDYKKKVLYYLA

-830 ERGNMPTGITPETIN
+830 ERGNLPTNITPESIN
-845 RHVEELIA
+845 KHVEELIA

-860 VKILTKVED
+860 VEILTKVED
-869 SDKNRD
+869 TEQNRD

-884 IEKLRQS
+884 VEKLRQS

-901 ERLLKEAVREYRS
+901 ERLLKEAVREYRG

-928 LLLEAYN
+928 KLLEAYN

-941 QTDMTIVGLVAFSQE
+941 KTDMTIVGLIAFSQE
-956 MVESEEYAKK
+956 MVEDEAYAKK
-966 NNLSGRERAFY
+966 NNLTGRERAFY

>member
-1 MKNIVIY
+1 MS
-8 VILLFDNPKKRGF
+8 
-21 NMNEIKFTESSLEVA
+21 EIKFTESSLEVA
-36 LIERLTKLG
+36 IIEQLTELG

-52 DQWYLS
+52 DQWSLS

-68 LLIDR
+68 LLLDR
-73 LAVINKGIKVSVL
+73 LTVINPGVKTDIL
-86 EQAITRLKN
+86 EQAIAMLKN
-95 LDNPSLFER
+95 IDNPSLFER

-109 NWLVDGIQVE
+109 KWLTDGIQVE
-119 DYESDVNPL
+119 DYHSDVNPL
-128 VRFIDFANPK
+128 IRFIDFDNIK

-146 QLKFKENRNLRIPDV
+146 QLKFKESRNLRIPDV
-161 IIFVNGIP
+161 ILFVNGIP

-177 IEYSENT
+177 IEYNEDT

-200 GYRYDIPTL
+200 GYRFDIPTL

-221 ANNKVGTMTSDIT
+221 ANNKVGTLTSDIT
-234 RYNEWKSVDG
+234 RYNEWKSIDG
-244 EIGYKKDYAYKL
+244 EAGYKKNYAYKL
-256 DVLLEGLFEP
+256 DVLLEGLLKPE
-266 ARLLDVIK
+266 RLLDIIK
-274 NNLFFMNKDKERPIK
+274 NNLFFMNSDKEKPVK
-289 ILAQYHQYFG
+289 ILSQYHQYFG
-299 VKKAYNSIKNHL
+299 VKKAYDSIKHSL
-311 KPSGDGKA
+311 KPQGDGKA

-328 GKSFSMVMLAHKL
+328 GKSFTMVMLAHKL
-341 ITDIEMNNPT
+341 ITDLEMKNPT

-357 RNDLDDQLFTTFS
+357 RNDLDNQLFGTFS

-380 IQVSSRLDLLDKVGA
+380 VQVESREDLLEKIGSI
-395 VKEGGV
+395 KEGGIIFTT
-401 LFSTIQKFDKD
+401 LQKFDKN
-412 NIVPNKRTNIIVI
+412 NIVPNKRTNIVVI

-435 VDEKIVLKKNDD
+435 IDEQIVYKKNPD
-447 GTITSWSKYGTEKY
+447 GTFTSISKYGYAKY
-461 IRDALPG
+461 IRDALPE
-468 ATFIGFTGTPVE
+468 ATYIGFTGTPVE
-480 TDDKSTSAIFGETI
+480 SGDHSTSAIFGKTV
-494 DRYDMT
+494 DTYDMT

-516 LAKVWLDEDKLKEID
+516 LAKVWLDDGKLKEID

-536 LADQG
+536 LANQN
-541 VTDDIIEESKTK
+541 VSDDVIEESKSK
-553 LTSMEVIVGD
+553 WSSMEVIIGD
-563 KDRLRLL
+563 DDRLHLL
-570 ATDIL
+570 ASDIL
-575 EHYTDRKNFLN
+575 KHYNERKDVLN

-603 YQIIELA
+603 YQIIGLA
-610 PELKESI
+610 PELKEQV

-626 DTEEERK
+626 DSEEERK
-633 LFKDKAFRENAAKEF
+633 LFKDKAYRENAAKEF
-648 KRKDGKVKIA
+648 KRKDGSIKIA

-689 AIARVNRVHVGKES
+689 AIARVNRVNVGKES

-715 LEQALNTYTA
+715 LEEALNTYTA
-725 RDKELNLRDIQET
+725 RDKELNLRDIQDT
-738 AKSILDEKLSILDE
+738 AKSILEEKLSILDE
-752 MFYHVDKKGFFG
+752 MFFHVDKKGFFG
-764 GSNSVRL
+764 GTNSVRL

-777 ADFVFA
+777 ADFVLS
-783 TEETKKAYLVV
+783 TDDIKKAYLQL
-794 TKQLKDGYAVAIGI
+794 TKQLKDAYVVAIGI
-808 LDADYKKRVLYYLS
+808 LDEDYKKKVLYYLA
-822 VRHFVQKV
+822 VRHFVQKL
-830 ERGNMPTGITPETIN
+830 ERGNLPTNITPESIN
-845 RHVEELIA
+845 KHVEELIA

-860 VKILTKVED
+860 VEILTKVED
-869 SDKNRD
+869 TEQNRD

-884 IEKLRQS
+884 VEKLRQS

-901 ERLLKEAVREYRS
+901 ERLLKEAVREYRG

-928 LLLEAYN
+928 KLLEAYN

-941 QTDMTIVGLVAFSQE
+941 KTDMTIVGLIAFSQE
-956 MVESEEYAKK
+956 MVEDEAYAKK
-966 NNLSGRERAFY
+966 NNLTGRERAFY

>member
-1 MKNIVIY
+1 MS
-8 VILLFDNPKKRGF
+8 
-21 NMNEIKFTESSLEVA
+21 EIKFTESSLEIAV
-36 LIERLTKLG
+36 IEQLVELG

-52 DQWYLS
+52 DQWCLS
-58 RSLDSFINEE
+58 RPLDAFINEE
-68 LLIDR
+68 LLLDR
-73 LAVINKGIKVSVL
+73 LMAINPGVKISVL
-86 EQAITRLKN
+86 EQAISRLKT

-109 NWLVDGIQVE
+109 KWLTDGMQVE

-128 VRFIDFANPK
+128 VRFIDFAHTEK
-138 NNVFQVAN
+138 NVFQVAN

-161 IIFVNGIP
+161 ILFVNGIP
-169 LVIFELKS
+169 LVVFELKS
-177 IEYSENT
+177 IEYGEDT

-190 EQLGRNGEAD
+190 EQLGRNGESD

-221 ANNKVGTMTSDIT
+221 ANNKVGTLTSDIT

-244 EIGYKKDYAYKL
+244 EIGYKKNYAYKL
-256 DVLLEGLFEP
+256 DVLLEGLMKPE
-266 ARLLDVIK
+266 RLLDVIK
-274 NNLFFMNKDKERPIK
+274 NNLFFMNKDKEKPIK
-289 ILAQYHQYFG
+289 ILSQYHQYFG
-299 VKKAYNSIKNHL
+299 VKKAYESIKRSL
-311 KPSGDGKA
+311 KPTGTGKA

-341 ITDIEMNNPT
+341 ITDIEMRNPT
-351 IVVLTD
+351 VVILTD
-357 RNDLDDQLFTTFS
+357 RNDLDNQLYTTFS
-370 NAAEFLRTRP
+370 NASEFLRTRP
-380 IQVSSRLDLLDKVGA
+380 VQVESREDLLEKIGA
-395 VKEGGV
+395 VKEGGIIFTT
-401 LFSTIQKFDKD
+401 LQKFDKA
-412 NIVPNKRTNIIVI
+412 NIVPNNRSNIVVI

-435 VDEKIVLKKNDD
+435 IDEKIIVKENPD
-447 GTITSWSKYGTEKY
+447 GSYSSYSKYGYAKY
-461 IRDALPG
+461 IRDALPE
-468 ATFIGFTGTPVE
+468 ATYIGFTGTPVE
-480 TDDKSTSAIFGETI
+480 SGDHSTSAIFGDTV
-494 DRYDMT
+494 DTYDMT

-516 LAKVWLDEDKLKEID
+516 LAKVWLDDAKLKEID
-531 KYYDD
+531 AYYDE
-536 LADQG
+536 LAQQG
-541 VTDDIIEESKTK
+541 VSDDIIEESKSK
-553 LTSMEVIVGD
+553 LSSMEVIIGD
-563 KDRLRLL
+563 RDRLRLL

-575 EHYTDRKNFLN
+575 AHYDERKDILS

-594 SRKIAAKLY
+594 SRDIAFKLY
-603 YQIIELA
+603 KELIAQA
-610 PELKESI
+610 PDKEPEI
-617 ALVVTESNK
+617 AVIVTESNK
-626 DTEEERK
+626 DTDEKRV
-633 LFKDKAFRENAAKEF
+633 LFRDKAYRENMAKEF
-648 KRKDGKVKIA
+648 KKKDGSIKIV

-715 LEQALNTYTA
+715 LEEALNTYTA

-752 MFYHVDKKGFFG
+752 LFYKVDKKGFFG

-777 ADFVFA
+777 ADFVFS
-783 TEETKKAYLVV
+783 TDEIKKAYLQV
-794 TKQLKDGYAVAIGI
+794 TKQLKDAYAVAIGI
-808 LDADYKKRVLYYLS
+808 LDADYKKKVLYYLS
-822 VRHFVQKV
+822 VRHFVQKI
-830 ERGNMPTGITPETIN
+830 ERGNLPPHINPETIN
-845 RHVEELIA
+845 KHVADLIA

-869 SDKNRD
+869 TEENRD

-884 IEKLRQS
+884 VEKLRQS

-901 ERLLKEAVREYRS
+901 ERLLKEAVKEYRG

-928 LLLEAYN
+928 KLLEAYN

-941 QTDMTIVGLVAFSQE
+941 QTDMTIVGLIAFSQE
-956 MVESEEYAKK
+956 MVESEDYAKK
-966 NNLSGRERAFY
+966 NNLTGRERAFY
-977 DALVANKSAVELMS
+977 DALVANKSAKELME
-991 DDILRVMAMELKAI
+991 DDILRVMALELKAI

-1037 PPDYTEEAIS
+1037 PPEYSEEAIS

>member
-1 MKNIVIY
+1 MS
-8 VILLFDNPKKRGF
+8 
-21 NMNEIKFTESSLEVA
+21 EIKFTESSLEVA
-36 LIERLTKLG
+36 IIEQLTELG

-52 DQWYLS
+52 DQWSLS

-73 LAVINKGIKVSVL
+73 LTVINPSVKTDIL
-86 EQAITRLKN
+86 EQAIAMLKN
-95 LDNPSLFER
+95 IDNPSLFER

-109 NWLVDGIQVE
+109 KWLTDGIQVE
-119 DYESDVNPL
+119 DYHSDVNPL
-128 VRFIDFANPK
+128 IRFIDFHNIK

-146 QLKFKENRNLRIPDV
+146 QLKFKESRNLRIPDV
-161 IIFVNGIP
+161 ILFVNGIP

-177 IEYSENT
+177 IEYNEDT

-200 GYRYDIPTL
+200 GYRFDIPTL

-221 ANNKVGTMTSDIT
+221 ANNKVGTLTSDIT
-234 RYNEWKSVDG
+234 RFNEWKSIDG
-244 EIGYKKDYAYKL
+244 EAGYKKNYAYKL
-256 DVLLEGLFEP
+256 DVLLEGLLKPE
-266 ARLLDVIK
+266 RLLDVIK
-274 NNLFFMNKDKERPIK
+274 NNLFFMNSDKEKPVK
-289 ILAQYHQYFG
+289 ILSQYHQYFG
-299 VKKAYNSIKNHL
+299 VKKAYDSIKHSL
-311 KPSGDGKA
+311 KPQGDGKA

-328 GKSFSMVMLAHKL
+328 GKSFTMVMLAHKL
-341 ITDIEMNNPT
+341 ITDLEMKNPT

-357 RNDLDDQLFTTFS
+357 RNDLDNQLFGTFS

-380 IQVSSRLDLLDKVGA
+380 VQVESREDLLEKIGSI
-395 VKEGGV
+395 KEGGIIFTT
-401 LFSTIQKFDKD
+401 LQKFDKN
-412 NIVPNKRTNIIVI
+412 NIVPNKRTNIVVI

-435 VDEKIVLKKNDD
+435 IDEQIVYKKNPD
-447 GTITSWSKYGTEKY
+447 GTFTSISKYGYAKY
-461 IRDALPG
+461 IRDALPE
-468 ATFIGFTGTPVE
+468 ATYIGFTGTPVE
-480 TDDKSTSAIFGETI
+480 SGDHSTSAIFGKTV
-494 DRYDMT
+494 DTYDMT

-516 LAKVWLDEDKLKEID
+516 LAKVWLDDGKLKEID

-536 LADQG
+536 LANQN
-541 VTDDIIEESKTK
+541 VSDDVIEESKSK
-553 LTSMEVIVGD
+553 WSSMEVIIGD
-563 KDRLRLL
+563 DDRLHLL
-570 ATDIL
+570 ASDIL
-575 EHYTDRKNFLN
+575 KHYNERKDVLN

-603 YQIIELA
+603 YQIIGLA
-610 PELKESI
+610 PELKEQV

-626 DTEEERK
+626 DSEEERK
-633 LFKDKAFRENAAKEF
+633 LFKDKAYRENAAKEF
-648 KRKDGKVKIA
+648 KRKDGSIKIA

-689 AIARVNRVHVGKES
+689 AIARVNRVNVGKES

-715 LEQALNTYTA
+715 LEEALNTYTA
-725 RDKELNLRDIQET
+725 RDKELNLRDIQDT
-738 AKSILDEKLSILDE
+738 AKSILEEKLSILDE
-752 MFYHVDKKGFFG
+752 MFFHVDKKGFFG
-764 GSNSVRL
+764 GTNSVRL

-777 ADFVFA
+777 ADFVLS
-783 TEETKKAYLVV
+783 TEDIKKAYLQL
-794 TKQLKDGYAVAIGI
+794 TKQLKDAYVVAIGI
-808 LDADYKKRVLYYLS
+808 LDEDYKKKVLYYLA

-830 ERGNMPTGITPETIN
+830 ERGNLPTNITPESIN
-845 RHVEELIA
+845 KHVEELIA

-860 VKILTKVED
+860 VEILTKVED
-869 SDKNRD
+869 TEQNRD

-884 IEKLRQS
+884 VEKLRQS

-901 ERLLKEAVREYRS
+901 ERLLKEAVREYRG

-928 LLLEAYN
+928 KLLEAYN

-941 QTDMTIVGLVAFSQE
+941 KTDMTIVGLIAFSQE
-956 MVESEEYAKK
+956 MVEDEAYAKK
-966 NNLSGRERAFY
+966 NNLTGRERAFY

>member
-1 MKNIVIY
+1 MS
-8 VILLFDNPKKRGF
+8 D
-21 NMNEIKFTESSLEVA
+21 IKFTESSLEIAV
-36 LIERLTKLG
+36 IEQLQELG

-52 DQWYLS
+52 DQWCLS
-58 RSLDSFINEE
+58 RALDSFINEE
-68 LLIDR
+68 LLLER
-73 LAVINKGIKVSVL
+73 LMAINPGVKISVL
-86 EQAITRLKN
+86 EQAISRLKN

-109 NWLVDGIQVE
+109 RWLTDGMQVE

-128 VRFIDFANPK
+128 VRFLDFTHPD

-146 QLKFKENRNLRIPDV
+146 QLKFKENRNIRIPDV

-169 LVIFELKS
+169 LVVFELKS
-177 IEYSENT
+177 IEYNEDT

-190 EQLGRNGEAD
+190 EQLGRNGESD

-221 ANNKVGTMTSDIT
+221 ANNKVGTLTSDIT

-244 EIGYKKDYAYKL
+244 EIGYKKNYAYKL
-256 DVLLEGLFEP
+256 DVLLEGLLKP

-274 NNLFFMNKDKERPIK
+274 NNLFFMNKDKEKPIK
-289 ILAQYHQYFG
+289 ILSQYHQYFG
-299 VKKAYNSIKNHL
+299 VKKAYESIKKNL
-311 KPSGDGKA
+311 KPAGSGKA

-341 ITDIEMNNPT
+341 ITDIEMRNPT
-351 IVVLTD
+351 VVILTD
-357 RNDLDDQLFTTFS
+357 RNDLDNQLYTTFS

-380 IQVSSRLDLLDKVGA
+380 VQVESREDLLAKIGA
-395 VKEGGV
+395 VKEGGIIFTT
-401 LFSTIQKFDKD
+401 LQKFDKA
-412 NIVPNKRTNIIVI
+412 NIVPNNRSNIVVI

-435 VDEKIVLKKNDD
+435 IDEKIVLKENPD
-447 GTITSWSKYGTEKY
+447 GTYSSYSKYGYAKY
-461 IRDALPG
+461 IRDALPE
-468 ATFIGFTGTPVE
+468 ATYIGFTGTPVE
-480 TDDKSTSAIFGETI
+480 LGDHSTSAIFGETV
-494 DRYDMT
+494 DTYDMT

-516 LAKVWLDEDKLKEID
+516 LAKVWLDDGKLKEID
-531 KYYDD
+531 AYYDD
-536 LADQG
+536 LAQQG
-541 VTDDIIEESKTK
+541 VSDDIIEESKSK
-553 LTSMEVIVGD
+553 LSSMEVIIGD

-575 EHYTDRKNFLN
+575 AHYDERKDILS

-594 SRKIAAKLY
+594 SRDIAYKLY
-603 YQIIELA
+603 KELVAQA
-610 PELKESI
+610 PEKESEI
-617 ALVVTESNK
+617 AVIVTESNK
-626 DTEEERK
+626 DTDEKRE
-633 LFKDKAFRENAAKEF
+633 LFKDKAYRENMAKEF
-648 KRKDGKVKIA
+648 KKKDGSIKIV

-715 LEQALNTYTA
+715 LEEALNIYTA

-752 MFYHVDKKGFFG
+752 LFYKVDKKGFFG

-777 ADFVFA
+777 ADFVFT
-783 TEETKKAYLVV
+783 TEDIKKAYLQI
-794 TKQLKDGYAVAIGI
+794 TKQLKDAYAVAIGI
-808 LDADYKKRVLYYLS
+808 LDADYKKKVLYYLA

-830 ERGNMPTGITPETIN
+830 ERGNMPHNITPESIN
-845 RHVEELIA
+845 KHVADLIA

-869 SDKNRD
+869 TEENRD

-884 IEKLRQS
+884 VEKLRQS

-901 ERLLKEAVREYRS
+901 ERLLKEAVKEYRG

-928 LLLEAYN
+928 KLLEAYN

-941 QTDMTIVGLVAFSQE
+941 KTDITIVGLIAFSQE

-966 NNLSGRERAFY
+966 NNLTGRERAFY
-977 DALVANKSAVELMS
+977 DALVANKSAMELMS
-991 DDILRVMAMELKAI
+991 DDILRVMAIELKAI

-1037 PPDYTEEAIS
+1037 PPEYSEEAIS

>member
-1 MKNIVIY
+1 MS
-8 VILLFDNPKKRGF
+8 D
-21 NMNEIKFTESSLEVA
+21 IKFTESSLEIAV
-36 LIERLTKLG
+36 IEQLQELG

-52 DQWYLS
+52 DQWCLS
-58 RSLDSFINEE
+58 RALDSFINEE
-68 LLIDR
+68 LLLDR
-73 LAVINKGIKVSVL
+73 LMAINPGVKVSVL
-86 EQAITRLKN
+86 EQAISRIKT

-109 NWLVDGIQVE
+109 RWLTDGMQVE

-128 VRFIDFANPK
+128 VRFLDFARPD

-169 LVIFELKS
+169 LVVFELKS
-177 IEYSENT
+177 IEYNEDT

-190 EQLGRNGEAD
+190 EQLGRNGESD

-221 ANNKVGTMTSDIT
+221 ANNKVGTLTSDIT

-244 EIGYKKDYAYKL
+244 EIGYKKNYAYKL
-256 DVLLEGLFEP
+256 DVLLEGLLKP

-274 NNLFFMNKDKERPIK
+274 NNLFFMNKDKEKPIK
-289 ILAQYHQYFG
+289 ILSQYHQYFG
-299 VKKAYNSIKNHL
+299 VKKAYESIKKSL
-311 KPSGDGKA
+311 KPEGTGKA

-341 ITDIEMNNPT
+341 ITDIEMRNPT
-351 IVVLTD
+351 VVILTD
-357 RNDLDDQLFTTFS
+357 RNDLDNQLYTTFS
-370 NAAEFLRTRP
+370 NASEFLRTRP
-380 IQVSSRLDLLDKVGA
+380 VQVESREDLLEKIGA
-395 VKEGGV
+395 VKEGGIIFTT
-401 LFSTIQKFDKD
+401 LQKFDKA
-412 NIVPNKRTNIIVI
+412 NIVPNNRSNIVVI

-435 VDEKIVLKKNDD
+435 IDEKIVLKENPD
-447 GTITSWSKYGTEKY
+447 GTYSSYSKYGYAKY
-461 IRDALPG
+461 IRDALPE
-468 ATFIGFTGTPVE
+468 ATYIGFTGTPVE
-480 TDDKSTSAIFGETI
+480 SGDHSTSAIFGETV
-494 DRYDMT
+494 DTYDMT

-516 LAKVWLDEDKLKEID
+516 LAKVWLDDGKLKEID
-531 KYYDD
+531 AYYDD
-536 LADQG
+536 LAQQG
-541 VTDDIIEESKTK
+541 VSDDIIEESKSK
-553 LTSMEVIVGD
+553 LSSMEVIIGD

-575 EHYTDRKNFLN
+575 AHYDERKDILS

-594 SRKIAAKLY
+594 SRDIAYKLY
-603 YQIIELA
+603 KELVAQA
-610 PELKESI
+610 PEKESEI
-617 ALVVTESNK
+617 AVIVTESNK
-626 DTEEERK
+626 DTDEKRE
-633 LFKDKAFRENAAKEF
+633 LFKDKAYRENMAKEF
-648 KRKDGKVKIA
+648 KKKDGSIKIV

-715 LEQALNTYTA
+715 LEEALNIYTA

-752 MFYHVDKKGFFG
+752 LFYKVDKKGFFG

-777 ADFVFA
+777 ADFVFT
-783 TEETKKAYLVV
+783 TEDIKKAYLQI
-794 TKQLKDGYAVAIGI
+794 TKQLKDAYAVAIGI
-808 LDADYKKRVLYYLS
+808 LDADYQKKVLYYLA

-830 ERGNMPTGITPETIN
+830 ERGNMPHNITPESIN
-845 RHVEELIA
+845 KQVADLIA

-869 SDKNRD
+869 TEENRD

-884 IEKLRQS
+884 VEKLRQS

-901 ERLLKEAVREYRS
+901 ERLLKEAVKEYRG

-928 LLLEAYN
+928 KLLEAYN

-941 QTDMTIVGLVAFSQE
+941 KTDITIVGLIAFSQE

-966 NNLSGRERAFY
+966 NNLTGRERAFY
-977 DALVANKSAVELMS
+977 DALVANKSAMELMS

-1037 PPDYTEEAIS
+1037 PPEYSEEAIS

>member
-1 MKNIVIY
+1 MHSIFTENDLEKAIIDKLCNLGYIYLNTSDPWTVQRQLSDFINDSLLLEQLQIINPNIQTDILEKAIAMLKNI
-8 VILLFDNPKKRGF
+8 
-21 NMNEIKFTESSLEVA
+21 
-36 LIERLTKLG
+36 
-45 YDYAIDT
+45 
-52 DQWYLS
+52 
-58 RSLDSFINEE
+58 
-68 LLIDR
+68 
-73 LAVINKGIKVSVL
+73 
-86 EQAITRLKN
+86 
-95 LDNPSLFER
+95 DNPSLFER

-109 NWLVDGIQVE
+109 KWLTDGIQID
-119 DYESDVNPL
+119 DYHSDVNPL
-128 VRFIDFANPK
+128 VRFVDFVNIK
-138 NNVFQVAN
+138 NNIFQVAN
-146 QLKFKENRNLRIPDV
+146 QLKFKESRNLRIPDV

-169 LVIFELKS
+169 LVVFEMKS
-177 IEYSENT
+177 IEYNEDT

-200 GYRYDIPTL
+200 GYRFDIPTL

-221 ANNKVGTMTSDIT
+221 ANNKVGTLTSDIT

-244 EIGYKKDYAYKL
+244 EIGYKKNYAYKL
-256 DVLLEGLFEP
+256 DVLLNGLLKPE
-266 ARLLDVIK
+266 RLLDVIK
-274 NNLFFMNKDKERPIK
+274 NNLFFMNSDKEKPVK

-299 VKKAYNSIKNHL
+299 VKKAYDSIKRSL
-311 KPSGDGKA
+311 KPQGDGKA

-341 ITDIEMNNPT
+341 ITDVDMKNPT

-357 RNDLDDQLFTTFS
+357 RNDLDNQLFGTFS

-380 IQVSSRLDLLDKVGA
+380 VQVESREDLLSKIGEI
-395 VKEGGV
+395 KEGGIV
-401 LFSTIQKFDKD
+401 FTTLQKFDKN
-412 NIVPNKRTNIIVI
+412 NIVPNKRTNIVVI

-435 VDEKIVLKKNDD
+435 IDEQIVYKKNPD
-447 GTITSWSKYGTEKY
+447 GTFTSISKYGYAKY
-461 IRDALPG
+461 IRDALPE
-468 ATFIGFTGTPVE
+468 ATYIGFTGTPVE
-480 TDDKSTSAIFGETI
+480 SGDHSTSAIFGKTV
-494 DRYDMT
+494 DTYDMT

-516 LAKVWLDEDKLKEID
+516 LAKVWLDDGKLKEID

-536 LADQG
+536 LANQNVSED
-541 VTDDIIEESKTK
+541 VIEESKSK
-553 LTSMEVIVGD
+553 WSSMEVIIGD
-563 KDRLRLL
+563 NDRLHLL
-570 ATDIL
+570 ASDIL
-575 EHYTDRKNFLN
+575 KHYNERKDVLN

-603 YQIIELA
+603 YQIIGLA
-610 PELKESI
+610 PELKEKI

-626 DTEEERK
+626 DTDEERK
-633 LFKDKAFRENAAKEF
+633 LFKDKAYRENAAKEF
-648 KRKDGKVKIA
+648 KRKDGSIKIA

-689 AIARVNRVHVGKES
+689 AIARVNRVNVGKES

-715 LEQALNTYTA
+715 LEEALNTYTA
-725 RDKELNLRDIQET
+725 RDKELNLRDIQDT
-738 AKSILDEKLSILDE
+738 AKSILEEKLSILDE
-752 MFYHVDKKGFFG
+752 MFFHVDKKGFFG
-764 GSNSVRL
+764 GTNSVRL

-777 ADFVFA
+777 ADFVLS
-783 TEETKKAYLVV
+783 TEDIKKAYLQL
-794 TKQLKDGYAVAIGI
+794 TKQLKDAYVVAIGI
-808 LDADYKKRVLYYLS
+808 LDEDYKKKVLYYLA

-830 ERGNMPTGITPETIN
+830 ERGNLPTNITPESIN
-845 RHVEELIA
+845 KHVEELIA

-860 VKILTKVED
+860 VEILTKVED
-869 SDKNRD
+869 TEQNRD

-884 IEKLRQS
+884 VEKLRQS
-891 QPPHVFIKIM
+891 QPSHVFIKIM
-901 ERLLKEAVREYRS
+901 ERLLKEAVREYRG

-928 LLLEAYN
+928 KLLEAYN

-941 QTDMTIVGLVAFSQE
+941 KTDMTIVGLIAFSQE
-956 MVESEEYAKK
+956 MVEDEAYAKK
-966 NNLSGRERAFY
+966 NNLTGRERAFY

>member
-1 MKNIVIY
+1 MS
-8 VILLFDNPKKRGF
+8 D
-21 NMNEIKFTESSLEVA
+21 IKFTESSLEIAV
-36 LIERLTKLG
+36 IEQLQELG

-52 DQWYLS
+52 DQWCLS
-58 RSLDSFINEE
+58 RALDSFINEE
-68 LLIDR
+68 LLLDR
-73 LAVINKGIKVSVL
+73 LMAINPGVKVSVL
-86 EQAITRLKN
+86 EQAISRIKT

-109 NWLVDGIQVE
+109 RWLTDGMQVE

-128 VRFIDFANPK
+128 VRFLDFARPD

-169 LVIFELKS
+169 LVVFELKS
-177 IEYSENT
+177 IEYNEDT

-190 EQLGRNGEAD
+190 EQLGRNGESD

-221 ANNKVGTMTSDIT
+221 ANNKVGTLTSDIT

-244 EIGYKKDYAYKL
+244 EIGYKKNYAYKL
-256 DVLLEGLFEP
+256 DVLLEGLLKP

-274 NNLFFMNKDKERPIK
+274 NNLFFMNKDKEKPIK
-289 ILAQYHQYFG
+289 ILSQYHQYFG
-299 VKKAYNSIKNHL
+299 VKKAYESIKKSL
-311 KPSGDGKA
+311 KPEGTGKA

-341 ITDIEMNNPT
+341 ITDIEMRNPT
-351 IVVLTD
+351 VVILTD
-357 RNDLDDQLFTTFS
+357 RNDLDNQLYTTFS
-370 NAAEFLRTRP
+370 NASEFLRTRP
-380 IQVSSRLDLLDKVGA
+380 VQVESREDLLEKIGA
-395 VKEGGV
+395 VKEGGIIFTT
-401 LFSTIQKFDKD
+401 LQKFDKA
-412 NIVPNKRTNIIVI
+412 NIVPNNRSNIVVI

-435 VDEKIVLKKNDD
+435 IDEKIVLKENPD
-447 GTITSWSKYGTEKY
+447 GTYSSYSKYGYAKY
-461 IRDALPG
+461 IRDALPE
-468 ATFIGFTGTPVE
+468 ATYIGFTGTPVE
-480 TDDKSTSAIFGETI
+480 SGDHSTSAIFGETV
-494 DRYDMT
+494 DTYDMT

-516 LAKVWLDEDKLKEID
+516 LAKVWLDDGKLKEID
-531 KYYDD
+531 AYYDD
-536 LADQG
+536 LAQQG
-541 VTDDIIEESKTK
+541 VSDDIIEESKSK
-553 LTSMEVIVGD
+553 LSSMEVIIGD

-575 EHYTDRKNFLN
+575 AHYDERKDILS

-594 SRKIAAKLY
+594 SRDIAYKLY
-603 YQIIELA
+603 KELVAQA
-610 PELKESI
+610 PEKESEI
-617 ALVVTESNK
+617 AVIVTESNK
-626 DTEEERK
+626 DTDEKRE
-633 LFKDKAFRENAAKEF
+633 LFKDKAYRENMAKEF
-648 KRKDGKVKIA
+648 KKKDGSIKIV

-715 LEQALNTYTA
+715 LEEALNIYTA

-752 MFYHVDKKGFFG
+752 LFYKVDKKGFFG

-777 ADFVFA
+777 ADFVFT
-783 TEETKKAYLVV
+783 TEDIKKAYLQI
-794 TKQLKDGYAVAIGI
+794 TKQLKDAYAVAIGI
-808 LDADYKKRVLYYLS
+808 LDADYKKKVLYYLA

-830 ERGNMPTGITPETIN
+830 ERGNMPHNITPESIN
-845 RHVEELIA
+845 KHVADLIA

-869 SDKNRD
+869 TEENRD

-884 IEKLRQS
+884 VEKLRQS

-901 ERLLKEAVREYRS
+901 ERLLKEAVKEYRG

-928 LLLEAYN
+928 KLLEAYN

-941 QTDMTIVGLVAFSQE
+941 KTDITIVGLIAFSQE

-966 NNLSGRERAFY
+966 NNLTGRERAFY
-977 DALVANKSAVELMS
+977 DALVANKSAMELMS

-1037 PPDYTEEAIS
+1037 PPEYSEEAIS

>member
-1 MKNIVIY
+1 MS
-8 VILLFDNPKKRGF
+8 
-21 NMNEIKFTESSLEVA
+21 EIKFTESSLEVA
-36 LIERLTKLG
+36 IIEQLTELG

-52 DQWYLS
+52 DQWSLS

-68 LLIDR
+68 LLLDR
-73 LAVINKGIKVSVL
+73 LTAINPGVKTDIL
-86 EQAITRLKN
+86 EQAIAMLKN
-95 LDNPSLFER
+95 IDNPSLFER

-109 NWLVDGIQVE
+109 KWLTDGIQVE
-119 DYESDVNPL
+119 DYHSDVNPL
-128 VRFIDFANPK
+128 IRFIDFDNIK

-146 QLKFKENRNLRIPDV
+146 QLKFKESLNLRIPDV
-161 IIFVNGIP
+161 ILFVNGIP

-177 IEYSENT
+177 IDYNEDT

-190 EQLGRNGEAD
+190 EQLGRNSEAD
-200 GYRYDIPTL
+200 GYRFDIPTL

-221 ANNKVGTMTSDIT
+221 ANNKVGTLTSDIT
-234 RYNEWKSVDG
+234 RYNEWKSIDG
-244 EIGYKKDYAYKL
+244 EAGYKKNYAYKL
-256 DVLLEGLFEP
+256 DVLLEGLLKPE
-266 ARLLDVIK
+266 RLLDVIK
-274 NNLFFMNKDKERPIK
+274 NNLFFMNSDKEKPVK
-289 ILAQYHQYFG
+289 ILSQYHQYFG
-299 VKKAYNSIKNHL
+299 VKKAYDSIKHSL
-311 KPSGDGKA
+311 KPQGDGKA

-328 GKSFSMVMLAHKL
+328 GKSFTMVMLAHKL
-341 ITDIEMNNPT
+341 ITDLEMKNPT

-357 RNDLDDQLFTTFS
+357 RNDLDNQLFGTFS

-380 IQVSSRLDLLDKVGA
+380 VQVESREDLLEKIGSI
-395 VKEGGV
+395 KEGGIIFTT
-401 LFSTIQKFDKD
+401 LQKFDKN
-412 NIVPNKRTNIIVI
+412 NIVPNKRTNIVVI

-435 VDEKIVLKKNDD
+435 IDEQIVYKKNPD
-447 GTITSWSKYGTEKY
+447 GTFTSISKYGYAKY
-461 IRDALPG
+461 IRDALPE
-468 ATFIGFTGTPVE
+468 ATYIGFTGTPVE
-480 TDDKSTSAIFGETI
+480 SGDHSTSAIFGKTV
-494 DRYDMT
+494 DTYDMT

-516 LAKVWLDEDKLKEID
+516 LAKVWLDDGKLKEID

-536 LADQG
+536 LANQN
-541 VTDDIIEESKTK
+541 VSDDVIEESKSK
-553 LTSMEVIVGD
+553 WSSMEVIIGD
-563 KDRLRLL
+563 DDRLHLL
-570 ATDIL
+570 ASDIL
-575 EHYTDRKNFLN
+575 KHYNERKDVLN

-603 YQIIELA
+603 YQIIGLA
-610 PELKESI
+610 PELKEQV

-626 DTEEERK
+626 DSEEERK
-633 LFKDKAFRENAAKEF
+633 LFKDKAYRENAAKEF
-648 KRKDGKVKIA
+648 KRKDGSIKIA

-689 AIARVNRVHVGKES
+689 AIARVNRVNVGKES

-715 LEQALNTYTA
+715 LEEALNTYTA
-725 RDKELNLRDIQET
+725 RDKELNLRDIQDT
-738 AKSILDEKLSILDE
+738 AKSILEEKLSILDE
-752 MFYHVDKKGFFG
+752 MFFHVDKKGFFG
-764 GSNSVRL
+764 GTNSVRL

-777 ADFVFA
+777 ADFVLS
-783 TEETKKAYLVV
+783 TDDIKKAYLQL
-794 TKQLKDGYAVAIGI
+794 TKQLKDAYVVSIGI
-808 LDADYKKRVLYYLS
+808 LDEDYKKKVLYYLA

-830 ERGNMPTGITPETIN
+830 ERGNLPTNITPESIN
-845 RHVEELIA
+845 KHVEELIA

-860 VKILTKVED
+860 VEILTKVED
-869 SDKNRD
+869 TEQNRD

-884 IEKLRQS
+884 VEKLRQS

-901 ERLLKEAVREYRS
+901 ERLLKEAVREYRG

-928 LLLEAYN
+928 KLLEAYN

-941 QTDMTIVGLVAFSQE
+941 KTDMTIVGLIAFSQE
-956 MVESEEYAKK
+956 MVEDEAYAKK
-966 NNLSGRERAFY
+966 NNLTGRERAFY

>member
-1 MKNIVIY
+1 MS
-8 VILLFDNPKKRGF
+8 D
-21 NMNEIKFTESSLEVA
+21 IKFTESSLEIAV
-36 LIERLTKLG
+36 IEQLQELG

-52 DQWYLS
+52 DQWCLS
-58 RSLDSFINEE
+58 RALDSFINEE
-68 LLIDR
+68 LLLDR
-73 LAVINKGIKVSVL
+73 LMAINPGVKVSVL
-86 EQAITRLKN
+86 EQAISRIKT

-109 NWLVDGIQVE
+109 RWLTDGMQVE

-128 VRFIDFANPK
+128 VRFLDFARPD

-169 LVIFELKS
+169 LVVFELKS
-177 IEYSENT
+177 IEYNEDT

-190 EQLGRNGEAD
+190 EQLGRNGESD

-221 ANNKVGTMTSDIT
+221 ANNKVGTLTSDIT

-244 EIGYKKDYAYKL
+244 EIGYKKNYAYKL
-256 DVLLEGLFEP
+256 DVLLEGLLKP

-274 NNLFFMNKDKERPIK
+274 NNLFFMNKDKEKPIK
-289 ILAQYHQYFG
+289 ILSQYHQYFG
-299 VKKAYNSIKNHL
+299 VKKAYESIKKSL
-311 KPSGDGKA
+311 KPEGTGKA

-341 ITDIEMNNPT
+341 ITDIEMRNPT
-351 IVVLTD
+351 VVILTD
-357 RNDLDDQLFTTFS
+357 RNDLDNQLYTTFS
-370 NAAEFLRTRP
+370 NASEFLRTRP
-380 IQVSSRLDLLDKVGA
+380 VQVESREDLLEKIGA
-395 VKEGGV
+395 VKEGGIIFTT
-401 LFSTIQKFDKD
+401 LQKFDKA
-412 NIVPNKRTNIIVI
+412 NIVPNNRSNIVVI

-435 VDEKIVLKKNDD
+435 IDEKIVLKENPD
-447 GTITSWSKYGTEKY
+447 GTYSSYSKYGYAKY
-461 IRDALPG
+461 IRDALPE
-468 ATFIGFTGTPVE
+468 ATYIGFTGTPVE
-480 TDDKSTSAIFGETI
+480 SGDHSTSAIFGETV
-494 DRYDMT
+494 DTYDMT

-516 LAKVWLDEDKLKEID
+516 LAKVWLDDGKLKEID
-531 KYYDD
+531 AYYDE
-536 LADQG
+536 LAQQG
-541 VTDDIIEESKTK
+541 VSDDIIEESKSK
-553 LTSMEVIVGD
+553 LSSMEVIIGD

-575 EHYTDRKNFLN
+575 AHYDERKDILS

-594 SRKIAAKLY
+594 SRDIAYKLY
-603 YQIIELA
+603 KELVAQA
-610 PELKESI
+610 PEKESEI
-617 ALVVTESNK
+617 AVIVTESNK
-626 DTEEERK
+626 DTDEKRE
-633 LFKDKAFRENAAKEF
+633 LFKDKAYRENMAKEF
-648 KRKDGKVKIA
+648 KKKDGSIKIV

-715 LEQALNTYTA
+715 LEEALNIYTA

-752 MFYHVDKKGFFG
+752 LFYKVDKKGFFG

-777 ADFVFA
+777 ADFVFT
-783 TEETKKAYLVV
+783 TEDIKKAYLQI
-794 TKQLKDGYAVAIGI
+794 TKQLKDAYAVAIGI
-808 LDADYKKRVLYYLS
+808 LDADYKKKVLYYLA

-830 ERGNMPTGITPETIN
+830 ERGNMPHNITPESIN
-845 RHVEELIA
+845 KHVADLIA

-869 SDKNRD
+869 TEENRD

-884 IEKLRQS
+884 VEKLRQS

-901 ERLLKEAVREYRS
+901 ERLLKEAVKEYRG

-928 LLLEAYN
+928 KLLEAYN

-941 QTDMTIVGLVAFSQE
+941 KTDITIVGLIAFSQE

-966 NNLSGRERAFY
+966 NNLTGRERAFY
-977 DALVANKSAVELMS
+977 DALVANKSAMELMS
-991 DDILRVMAMELKAI
+991 DDILRVMAIELKAI

-1037 PPDYTEEAIS
+1037 PPEYSEEAIS

>member
-1 MKNIVIY
+1 MS
-8 VILLFDNPKKRGF
+8 
-21 NMNEIKFTESSLEVA
+21 EIKFTESSLEVA
-36 LIERLTKLG
+36 IIEQLTELG

-52 DQWYLS
+52 DQWCLS
-58 RSLDSFINEE
+58 RALDSFINEE
-68 LLIDR
+68 LLLER
-73 LAVINKGIKVSVL
+73 LSVINPDVKVSVL
-86 EQAITRLKN
+86 EQAIAMLKTI
-95 LDNPSLFER
+95 DNPSLFER

-109 NWLVDGIQVE
+109 KWLTDGIQID
-119 DYESDVNPL
+119 DYHSDVNPL
-128 VRFIDFANPK
+128 VRFVDFDNIK
-138 NNVFQVAN
+138 NNIFQVAN
-146 QLKFKENRNLRIPDV
+146 QLKFKESRNLRIPDV

-169 LVIFELKS
+169 LVVFELKS
-177 IEYSENT
+177 IEYNEDT

-200 GYRYDIPTL
+200 GYRFDIPTL

-221 ANNKVGTMTSDIT
+221 ANNKVGTLTSDIT
-234 RYNEWKSVDG
+234 RYNEWKSVGG
-244 EIGYKKDYAYKL
+244 EIGYKKNYAYKL
-256 DVLLEGLFEP
+256 DVLLNGLLKPE
-266 ARLLDVIK
+266 RLLDVIK
-274 NNLFFMNKDKERPIK
+274 NNLFFMNSDKEKPIK

-299 VKKAYNSIKNHL
+299 VKKAYDSIKRSL
-311 KPSGDGKA
+311 KPQGDGKA

-341 ITDIEMNNPT
+341 ITDVEMKNPT

-357 RNDLDDQLFTTFS
+357 RNDLDNQLFGTFS

-380 IQVSSRLDLLDKVGA
+380 VQVESREDLLSKIGEI
-395 VKEGGV
+395 KEGGIV
-401 LFSTIQKFDKD
+401 FTTLQKFDKN
-412 NIVPNKRTNIIVI
+412 NIVPNKRTNIVVI

-435 VDEKIVLKKNDD
+435 IDEQIVYKKNPD
-447 GTITSWSKYGTEKY
+447 GTFTSISKYGYAKY
-461 IRDALPG
+461 IRDALPE
-468 ATFIGFTGTPVE
+468 ATYIGFTGTPVE
-480 TDDKSTSAIFGETI
+480 SGDHSTSAIFGKTV
-494 DRYDMT
+494 DTYDMT

-516 LAKVWLDEDKLKEID
+516 LAKVWLDDGKLKEID

-536 LADQG
+536 LANQNVSED
-541 VTDDIIEESKTK
+541 VIEESKSK
-553 LTSMEVIVGD
+553 WSSMEVIIGD
-563 KDRLRLL
+563 NDRLHLL
-570 ATDIL
+570 ASDIL
-575 EHYTDRKNFLN
+575 KHYNERKDVLN

-603 YQIIELA
+603 YQIIGLA
-610 PELKESI
+610 PELKEKI

-626 DTEEERK
+626 DTDEERK
-633 LFKDKAFRENAAKEF
+633 LFKDKTYRENAAKEF
-648 KRKDGKVKIA
+648 KRKDGSIKIA

-689 AIARVNRVHVGKES
+689 AIARVNRVNVGKES

-715 LEQALNTYTA
+715 LEEALNTYTA
-725 RDKELNLRDIQET
+725 RDKELNLRDIQDT
-738 AKSILDEKLSILDE
+738 AKSILEEKLSILDE
-752 MFYHVDKKGFFG
+752 MFFHVDKKGFFG
-764 GSNSVRL
+764 GTNSVRL

-777 ADFVFA
+777 ADFVLS
-783 TEETKKAYLVV
+783 TDDIKKAYLQL
-794 TKQLKDGYAVAIGI
+794 TKQLKDAYVVAIGI
-808 LDADYKKRVLYYLS
+808 LDEDYKKKVLYYLA

-830 ERGNMPTGITPETIN
+830 ERGNLPTNITPESIN
-845 RHVEELIA
+845 KHVEELIA

-860 VKILTKVED
+860 VEILTKVED
-869 SDKNRD
+869 TEQNRD

-884 IEKLRQS
+884 VEKLRQS

-901 ERLLKEAVREYRS
+901 ERLLKEAVREYRG

-928 LLLEAYN
+928 KLLEAYN

-941 QTDMTIVGLVAFSQE
+941 KTDMTIVGLIAFSQE
-956 MVESEEYAKK
+956 MVEDEACAKK
-966 NNLSGRERAFY
+966 NNLTGRERAFY

>member
-1 MKNIVIY
+1 MS
-8 VILLFDNPKKRGF
+8 
-21 NMNEIKFTESSLEVA
+21 EIKFTESSLEVA
-36 LIERLTKLG
+36 IIEQLTELG

-52 DQWYLS
+52 DQWSLS

-68 LLIDR
+68 LLLDR
-73 LAVINKGIKVSVL
+73 LTVINPGVKTDIL
-86 EQAITRLKN
+86 EQAIAMLKN
-95 LDNPSLFER
+95 IDNPSLFER

-109 NWLVDGIQVE
+109 KWLTDGIQVE
-119 DYESDVNPL
+119 DYHSDVNPL
-128 VRFIDFANPK
+128 IRFIDFDNIK

-146 QLKFKENRNLRIPDV
+146 QLKFKESHNLRIPDV
-161 IIFVNGIP
+161 ILFVNGIP

-177 IEYSENT
+177 IEYNEDT

-200 GYRYDIPTL
+200 GYRFDIPTL

-221 ANNKVGTMTSDIT
+221 ANNKVGTLTSDIT
-234 RYNEWKSVDG
+234 RYNEWKSIDG
-244 EIGYKKDYAYKL
+244 EAGYKKNYAYKL
-256 DVLLEGLFEP
+256 DVLLEGLLKPE
-266 ARLLDVIK
+266 RLLDVIK
-274 NNLFFMNKDKERPIK
+274 NNLFFMNSDKEKPVK
-289 ILAQYHQYFG
+289 ILSQYHQYFG
-299 VKKAYNSIKNHL
+299 VKKAYDSIKHSL
-311 KPSGDGKA
+311 KPQGDGKA

-328 GKSFSMVMLAHKL
+328 GKSFTMVMLAHKL
-341 ITDIEMNNPT
+341 ITDLEMKNPT

-357 RNDLDDQLFTTFS
+357 RNDLDNQLFGTFS

-380 IQVSSRLDLLDKVGA
+380 VQVESREDLLEKIGSI
-395 VKEGGV
+395 KEGGIIFTT
-401 LFSTIQKFDKD
+401 LQKFDKN
-412 NIVPNKRTNIIVI
+412 NIVPNKRTNIVVI

-435 VDEKIVLKKNDD
+435 IDEQIVYKKNPD
-447 GTITSWSKYGTEKY
+447 GTFTSISKYGYAKY
-461 IRDALPG
+461 IRDALPE
-468 ATFIGFTGTPVE
+468 ATYIGFTGTPVE
-480 TDDKSTSAIFGETI
+480 SGDHSTSAIFGKTV
-494 DRYDMT
+494 DTYDMT

-516 LAKVWLDEDKLKEID
+516 LAKVWLDDGKLKEID

-536 LADQG
+536 LANQN
-541 VTDDIIEESKTK
+541 VSDDVIEESKSK
-553 LTSMEVIVGD
+553 WSSMEVIIGD
-563 KDRLRLL
+563 DDRLHLL
-570 ATDIL
+570 ASDIL
-575 EHYTDRKNFLN
+575 KHYNERKDVLN

-603 YQIIELA
+603 YQIIGLA
-610 PELKESI
+610 PELKEQV

-626 DTEEERK
+626 DSEEERK
-633 LFKDKAFRENAAKEF
+633 LFKDKAYRENAAKEF
-648 KRKDGKVKIA
+648 KRKDGSIKIA

-689 AIARVNRVHVGKES
+689 AIARVNRVNVGKES

-715 LEQALNTYTA
+715 LEEALNTYTA
-725 RDKELNLRDIQET
+725 RDKELNIRDIQDT
-738 AKSILDEKLSILDE
+738 AKSILEEKLSILDE
-752 MFYHVDKKGFFG
+752 MFFHVDKKGFFG
-764 GSNSVRL
+764 GTNSVRL

-777 ADFVFA
+777 ADFVLS
-783 TEETKKAYLVV
+783 TDDIKKAYLQL
-794 TKQLKDGYAVAIGI
+794 TKQLKDAYVVAIGI
-808 LDADYKKRVLYYLS
+808 LDEDYKKKVLYYLA

-830 ERGNMPTGITPETIN
+830 ERGNLPTNITPESIN
-845 RHVEELIA
+845 KHVEELIA

-860 VKILTKVED
+860 VEILTKVED
-869 SDKNRD
+869 TEQNRD

-884 IEKLRQS
+884 VEKLRQS

-901 ERLLKEAVREYRS
+901 ERLLKEAVREYRG

-928 LLLEAYN
+928 KLLEAYN

-941 QTDMTIVGLVAFSQE
+941 KTDMTIVGLIAFSQE
-956 MVESEEYAKK
+956 MVEDEAYAQK
-966 NNLSGRERAFY
+966 NNLTGRERAFY

>member
-1 MKNIVIY
+1 MS
-8 VILLFDNPKKRGF
+8 
-21 NMNEIKFTESSLEVA
+21 EIKFTESSLEVA
-36 LIERLTKLG
+36 IIEQLTELG

-52 DQWYLS
+52 DQWSLS

-68 LLIDR
+68 LLLDR
-73 LAVINKGIKVSVL
+73 LTAINPGVKTDIL
-86 EQAITRLKN
+86 EQAIAMLKN
-95 LDNPSLFER
+95 IDNPSLFER

-109 NWLVDGIQVE
+109 KWLTDGIQVE
-119 DYESDVNPL
+119 DYHSDVNPL
-128 VRFIDFANPK
+128 IRFIDFDNIK

-146 QLKFKENRNLRIPDV
+146 QVKFKESRNLRIPDV
-161 IIFVNGIP
+161 ILFVNGIP

-177 IEYSENT
+177 IEYNEDT

-200 GYRYDIPTL
+200 GYRFDIPTL

-221 ANNKVGTMTSDIT
+221 ANNKVGTLTSDIT
-234 RYNEWKSVDG
+234 RYNEWKSIDG
-244 EIGYKKDYAYKL
+244 EAGYKKNYAYKL
-256 DVLLEGLFEP
+256 DVLLEGLLKP
-266 ARLLDVIK
+266 KRLLDVIK
-274 NNLFFMNKDKERPIK
+274 NNLFFMNSDKEKPVK
-289 ILAQYHQYFG
+289 ILSQYHQYFG
-299 VKKAYNSIKNHL
+299 VKKAYDSIKHSL
-311 KPSGDGKA
+311 KPQGDGKA

-328 GKSFSMVMLAHKL
+328 GKSFTMVMLAHKL
-341 ITDIEMNNPT
+341 ITDLEMKNPT

-357 RNDLDDQLFTTFS
+357 RNDLDNQLFGTFS

-380 IQVSSRLDLLDKVGA
+380 VQVESREDLLEKIGSI
-395 VKEGGV
+395 KEGGIIFTT
-401 LFSTIQKFDKD
+401 LQKFDKN
-412 NIVPNKRTNIIVI
+412 NIVPNKRTNIVVI

-435 VDEKIVLKKNDD
+435 IDEQIVYKKNPD
-447 GTITSWSKYGTEKY
+447 GTFTSISKYGYAKY
-461 IRDALPG
+461 IRDALPE
-468 ATFIGFTGTPVE
+468 ATYIGFTGTPVE
-480 TDDKSTSAIFGETI
+480 SGDHSTSAIFGKTV
-494 DRYDMT
+494 DTYDMT

-516 LAKVWLDEDKLKEID
+516 LAKVWLDDGKLKEID

-536 LADQG
+536 LANQN
-541 VTDDIIEESKTK
+541 VSDDVIEESKSK
-553 LTSMEVIVGD
+553 WSSMEVIIGD
-563 KDRLRLL
+563 DDRLHLL
-570 ATDIL
+570 ASDIL
-575 EHYTDRKNFLN
+575 KHYNERKDVLN

-603 YQIIELA
+603 YQIIGIA
-610 PELKESI
+610 PELKEQV

-626 DTEEERK
+626 DSEEERK
-633 LFKDKAFRENAAKEF
+633 LFKDKAYRENAAKEF
-648 KRKDGKVKIA
+648 KRKDGSIKIA

-689 AIARVNRVHVGKES
+689 AIARVNRVNVGKES

-715 LEQALNTYTA
+715 LEEALNTYTA
-725 RDKELNLRDIQET
+725 RDKELNLRDIQDT
-738 AKSILDEKLSILDE
+738 AKSILEEKLSILDE
-752 MFYHVDKKGFFG
+752 MFFHVDKKGFFG
-764 GSNSVRL
+764 GTNSVRL

-777 ADFVFA
+777 ADFVLS
-783 TEETKKAYLVV
+783 TDDIKKAYLQL
-794 TKQLKDGYAVAIGI
+794 TKQLKDAYVVAIGI
-808 LDADYKKRVLYYLS
+808 LDEDYKKKVLYYLA

-830 ERGNMPTGITPETIN
+830 ERGNLPTNITPESIN
-845 RHVEELIA
+845 KHVEELIA

-860 VKILTKVED
+860 VEILTKVADTEQ
-869 SDKNRD
+869 NRD

-884 IEKLRQS
+884 VEKLRQS

-901 ERLLKEAVREYRS
+901 ERLLKEAVREYRG

-928 LLLEAYN
+928 KLLEAYN

-941 QTDMTIVGLVAFSQE
+941 KTDMTIVGLIAFSQE
-956 MVESEEYAKK
+956 MVEDEAYAKK
-966 NNLSGRERAFY
+966 NNLTGRERAFY